1 MADNEVQID
10 SLSVAI
16 EHSAGTA
23 SKDLSSLASGLRKLQ
38 KSVAGLNLNNAI
50 IQFGSLSTAIGGIG
64 NNADKITA
72 LASSLLDLKSVGKVS
87 AAVPKSLSNQITAL
101 DTALSGVTESDVKRI
116 SSLASALTQLSGAK
130 MPQISASIG
139 HQLQSIGDAA
149 KNLQGV
155 NLARF
160 KDLATALQ
168 PLSAL
173 TPAHLTSFINQLG
186 KFTQLSKDLEAV
198 DMDKFAATIE
208 RLTAAMAPLATEMDK
223 IARGFSAFPQ
233 RIQTFIKNNEA
244 STKSVK
250 KAEPTW
256 QKFFETISKGSKK
269 SSSGLTNFAKQL
281 FSIATIKKVWLK
293 ATDSLESANEYI
305 EALNLFYVSMG
316 SYAEKAQDYAN
327 LVGDSYGVDP
337 AEFMKMQATFMD
349 VSKSFGTASGTAYTM
364 SKALTQLTYDISSLY
379 NLKVDESLN
388 KVRSALVGEIEP
400 IRALGKDL
408 SVANLKLLATE
419 LGVTANVDA
428 MNQSEKAMLR
438 TISLLR
444 QSTSAMGDMAR
455 TLEQPA
461 NQFRILKAQLTLL
474 GRAIGD
480 LFLPLVQKTLPY
492 MIAFVKVGQ
501 RIVSAFAALAGF
513 ELPKFDY
520 VDSVIKG
527 NEGVADS
534 ADDAAK
540 SMKKLYQLSF
550 DELNIL
556 GSQNTGASGSGTSAA
571 DLAKLEAELN
581 RLAKIEDDM
590 FSKNLGE
597 TTDKI
602 AAQIEDWITKGKGV
616 EEWAAGVWEDFKG
629 IKDAAAAVADS
640 LGLWKIPAAIADLA
654 KSLGLDVGA
663 VDFNF
668 GTSTQGKVTGG
679 DTLKKLLGSGL
690 GLALGI
696 GALAVTASSGGVG
709 GLLAKGLGLALGIGA
724 INMLFDGISI
734 SGDTSPTN
742 LLLSRFQKALGL
754 SLAGS
759 SLSLLAGKGLSFSLG
774 LGLGIGAIA
783 LWYMAD
789 QGVKSGEDP
798 ILMGEL
804 QKGIA
809 ALMGGVSIST
819 LIGGAEGLKAYGIP
833 LGVALAGLSMLA
845 GANTRLQDA
854 DASWSDKFR
863 DLLVGTIGGGLLGAG
878 VGGAVAQFLGVGAV
892 GGAGIGFLFAIPI
905 GISLLF
911 GGKFDFKWSGGFKPQ
926 GYKQNGLDALDVAKK
941 QIEANKKAAEALN
954 QTNALKQTQQDSL
967 NDLAQLADQLQKSSL
982 DSLTA
987 MSQNITVGSDTAIAN
1002 LRKIGNEV
1010 NKVAESDI
1018 YKPIYDKTDKLGTDL
1033 NTKGKSAG
1041 ANVAKGFVAGVDYNA
1056 DYVAKG
1062 MIGMANKAMVQFT
1075 DSLGIHS
1082 PSTVFEGYGINV
1094 DIGFANGVTLGLP
1107 NVKDAFGNVWTSI
1120 RVDFSAFA
1128 SSLLASARTFIRR
1141 LNQVLSS
1148 ASFSSGGAAQS
1159 LIGKTPKMIPAFAT
1173 GGFPE
1178 DGMFYANSG
1187 ELVGRFSNGRTA
1199 VANNAQIIEGIENAV
1214 YRAMTA
1220 AQRGSGRGGKIELVL
1235 DKQVVGR
1242 VFGDAIDSEKRRSG
1256 ANTKIT
1262 FTNGGRGNG

>member
-87 AAVPKSLSNQITAL
+87 AAVPKALSNQITAL
-101 DTALSGVTESDVKRI
+101 DAALSGVTESDVKRI
-116 SSLASALTQLSGAK
+116 SSLASALTQLSSAK

-139 HQLQSIGDAA
+139 HQLKSIGDAA

-198 DMDKFAATIE
+198 DMDKFASTIE

-337 AEFMKMQATFMD
+337 GEFMRMQAIFMD
-349 VSKSFGTASGTAYTM
+349 ISKSFGAASGTAYTM

-379 NLKVDESLN
+379 NLKIDEALN
-388 KVRSALVGEIEP
+388 KTRSALVGEIEP

-419 LGVTANVDA
+419 LGITANVDA

-474 GRAIGD
+474 SRAIGD
-480 LFLPLVQKTLPY
+480 LFLPLVQKVLPY

-520 VDSVIKG
+520 ADSVIKG

-556 GSQNTGASGSGTSAA
+556 GSQKTGSSGSGASAA
-571 DLAKLEAELN
+571 DIAKLEAELN
-581 RLAKIEDDM
+581 RLAKLEDDM

-602 AAQIEDWITKGKGV
+602 AEQIENWLTKGEGIQS
-616 EEWAAGVWEDFKG
+616 WAKDIWDYFSK
-629 IKDAAAAVADS
+629 IKDAAKEIADK
-640 LGLWKIPAAIADLA
+640 LGLWKIPQKIWDFFKFAVFKITGIDLDFGASRLRNMSGKDTLMGAVSGGIAAL
-654 KSLGLDVGA
+654 LGL
-663 VDFNF
+663 
-668 GTSTQGKVTGG
+668 
-679 DTLKKLLGSGL
+679 
-690 GLALGI
+690 
-696 GALAVTASSGGVG
+696 
-709 GLLAKGLGLALGIGA
+709 
-724 INMLFDGISI
+724 
-734 SGDTSPTN
+734 
-742 LLLSRFQKALGL
+742 KALGL
-754 SLAGS
+754 LSLSSGNGFLGSVPMLLLSIAALSITTAAIGSTPNVTGAQTLLGAAKTGIVALLGGATISRFFLGAEGFQVFGLPLTLGISGLTMSAVGIFELGNDTGADDLAG
-759 SLSLLAGKGLSFSLG
+759 AIK
-774 LGLGIGAIA
+774 LGIGSLLNTAA
-783 LWYMAD
+783 ATLA
-789 QGVKSGEDP
+789 GVKVAKMVGA
-798 ILMGEL
+798 G
-804 QKGIA
+804 A
-809 ALMGGVSIST
+809 AAGT
-819 LIGGAEGLKAYGIP
+819 
-833 LGVALAGLSMLA
+833 AGLFA
-845 GANTRLQDA
+845 GALSIIIGA
-854 DASWSDKFR
+854 
-863 DLLVGTIGGGLLGAG
+863 TIGAVVFPDECRKAFETVSEALGHSIKN
-878 VGGAVAQFLGVGAV
+878 VTNSLKDTIDKAVDLG
-892 GGAGIGFLFAIPI
+892 
-905 GISLLF
+905 S
-911 GGKFDFKWSGGFKPQ
+911 FDFKAQFGIDENTFKVISTFGDPKLAAQ
-926 GYKQNGLDALDVAKK
+926 LNEIPSVAKQNVKTTSTELD
-941 QIEANKKAAEALN
+941 NLN
-954 QTNALKQTQQDSL
+954 RQFY
-967 NDLAQLADQLQKSSL
+967 SS
-982 DSLTA
+982 ST
-987 MSQNITVGSDTAIAN
+987 IAN
-1002 LRKIGNEV
+1002 QNSQSIV
-1010 NKVAESDI
+1010 NNTTETIKNGINDVTKTGI
-1018 YKPIYDKTDKLGTDL
+1018 YKPLYGMMDKVGNELGQM
-1033 NTKGKSAG
+1033 GKSAG
-1041 ANVAKGFVAGVDYNA
+1041 ENVAKGFVAGVDYNA

-1128 SSLLASARTFIRR
+1128 NSLLASARTFIRQ
-1141 LNQVLSS
+1141 LNQVLAS

-1159 LIGKTPKMIPAFAT
+1159 LIGKTPRMVPAFAT

-1262 FTNGGRGNG
+1262 FTNGGTR

>member
-87 AAVPKSLSNQITAL
+87 AAVPKALSNQITAL
-101 DTALSGVTESDVKRI
+101 DAALSGVTESDVKRI
-116 SSLASALTQLSGAK
+116 SSLASALTQLSSAK

-139 HQLQSIGDAA
+139 HQLKSIGDAA

-198 DMDKFAATIE
+198 DMDKFASTIE

-419 LGVTANVDA
+419 LGITANVDA

-444 QSTSAMGDMAR
+444 QSNSAMGDMAR

-520 VDSVIKG
+520 ADSVIKG

-602 AAQIEDWITKGKGV
+602 AAQIEDWITKGEGIQS
-616 EEWAAGVWEDFKG
+616 WAKDIWDYFSK
-629 IKDAAAAVADS
+629 IKDAAKEIADK
-640 LGLWKIPAAIADLA
+640 LGLWKIPQKIWDFFKFAVFKITGIDL
-654 KSLGLDVGA
+654 D
-663 VDFNF
+663 F
-668 GTSTQGKVTGG
+668 GTSQLRSTSGKDALMGAVSGG
-679 DTLKKLLGSGL
+679 IAALLGL
-690 GLALGI
+690 
-696 GALAVTASSGGVG
+696 
-709 GLLAKGLGLALGIGA
+709 
-724 INMLFDGISI
+724 
-734 SGDTSPTN
+734 
-742 LLLSRFQKALGL
+742 KALGL
-754 SLAGS
+754 LSLSSGNGFLGNVPMLLLSIAALSITTAAIGSTPNVTGAQTLLGAAKTGIVALLGGATISRFFLGAEGFQVFGLPLTLGISGLTMSAVGIFELGNDTGADDLAG
-759 SLSLLAGKGLSFSLG
+759 AIK
-774 LGLGIGAIA
+774 LGIGSLLNTAA
-783 LWYMAD
+783 ATLA
-789 QGVKSGEDP
+789 GVKVAKMVGA
-798 ILMGEL
+798 G
-804 QKGIA
+804 A
-809 ALMGGVSIST
+809 AAGT
-819 LIGGAEGLKAYGIP
+819 
-833 LGVALAGLSMLA
+833 AGLFA
-845 GANTRLQDA
+845 GALSIIIGA
-854 DASWSDKFR
+854 
-863 DLLVGTIGGGLLGAG
+863 TIGAVVFPDECRKAFETVSEALGHSIKN
-878 VGGAVAQFLGVGAV
+878 VTNSLKDTIDKAVDLG
-892 GGAGIGFLFAIPI
+892 
-905 GISLLF
+905 S
-911 GGKFDFKWSGGFKPQ
+911 FDFKAQFGIDENTFKVISTFGDPKLAAQ
-926 GYKQNGLDALDVAKK
+926 LNEITSVAKQNVKTTSTELD
-941 QIEANKKAAEALN
+941 NLN
-954 QTNALKQTQQDSL
+954 RQFY
-967 NDLAQLADQLQKSSL
+967 SS
-982 DSLTA
+982 ST
-987 MSQNITVGSDTAIAN
+987 IAN
-1002 LRKIGNEV
+1002 QNSQSIV
-1010 NKVAESDI
+1010 NNTTETIKNGINDVTKTGI
-1018 YKPIYDKTDKLGTDL
+1018 YKPLYGMMDKVGNELGQ
-1033 NTKGKSAG
+1033 KGKSAG
-1041 ANVAKGFVAGVDYNA
+1041 ENVAKGFVAGVDYNA

-1128 SSLLASARTFIRR
+1128 NSLLASARTFIRQ
-1141 LNQVLSS
+1141 LNQVLAS

-1159 LIGKTPKMIPAFAT
+1159 LIGKTPRMVPAFAT

-1262 FTNGGRGNG
+1262 FTNGGTR

>member
-87 AAVPKSLSNQITAL
+87 AAVPKALSNQITAL
-101 DTALSGVTESDVKRI
+101 DAALSGVTESDVKRI
-116 SSLASALTQLSGAK
+116 SSLASALTQLSSAK

-139 HQLQSIGDAA
+139 HQLKSIGDAA

-198 DMDKFAATIE
+198 DMDKFASTIE

-419 LGVTANVDA
+419 LGITANVDA

-444 QSTSAMGDMAR
+444 QSNSAMGDMAR

-520 VDSVIKG
+520 ADSVIKG

-602 AAQIEDWITKGKGV
+602 AAQIEDWITKGEGIQS
-616 EEWAAGVWEDFKG
+616 WAKDIWDYFSK
-629 IKDAAAAVADS
+629 IKDAAKEIADK
-640 LGLWKIPAAIADLA
+640 LGLWKIPQKIWDFF
-654 KSLGLDVGA
+654 KFA
-663 VDFNF
+663 VFKITGIDIDF
-668 GTSTQGKVTGG
+668 GTSQLRSTSGKDALMGAVSGG
-679 DTLKKLLGSGL
+679 IAALLGL
-690 GLALGI
+690 
-696 GALAVTASSGGVG
+696 
-709 GLLAKGLGLALGIGA
+709 
-724 INMLFDGISI
+724 
-734 SGDTSPTN
+734 
-742 LLLSRFQKALGL
+742 KALGL
-754 SLAGS
+754 LSLSSGNGFLGSVPMLLLSIAALSITTAAIGSTPNVTGAQTLLGAAKTGIVALLGGATISRFFLGAEGFQVFGLPLTLGISGLTMSAVGIFELGNDTGADDLAG
-759 SLSLLAGKGLSFSLG
+759 AIK
-774 LGLGIGAIA
+774 LGIGSLLNTAA
-783 LWYMAD
+783 ATLA
-789 QGVKSGEDP
+789 GVKVAKMVGA
-798 ILMGEL
+798 G
-804 QKGIA
+804 A
-809 ALMGGVSIST
+809 AAGT
-819 LIGGAEGLKAYGIP
+819 
-833 LGVALAGLSMLA
+833 AGLFA
-845 GANTRLQDA
+845 GALSIIIGA
-854 DASWSDKFR
+854 
-863 DLLVGTIGGGLLGAG
+863 TIGAVVFPDECRKAFETVSEALGHSIKN
-878 VGGAVAQFLGVGAV
+878 VTNSLKDTIDKAVDLG
-892 GGAGIGFLFAIPI
+892 
-905 GISLLF
+905 S
-911 GGKFDFKWSGGFKPQ
+911 FDFKAQFGIDENTFKVISTFGDPKLAAQ
-926 GYKQNGLDALDVAKK
+926 LNEITSVAKQNVKTTSTELD
-941 QIEANKKAAEALN
+941 NLN
-954 QTNALKQTQQDSL
+954 RQFY
-967 NDLAQLADQLQKSSL
+967 SS
-982 DSLTA
+982 ST
-987 MSQNITVGSDTAIAN
+987 IAN
-1002 LRKIGNEV
+1002 QNSQSIV
-1010 NKVAESDI
+1010 NNTTETIKNGINDVTKTGI
-1018 YKPIYDKTDKLGTDL
+1018 YKPLYGMMDKVGNELGQ
-1033 NTKGKSAG
+1033 KGKSAG
-1041 ANVAKGFVAGVDYNA
+1041 ENVAKGFVAGVDYNA

-1128 SSLLASARTFIRR
+1128 NSLLASARTFIRQ
-1141 LNQVLSS
+1141 LNQVLAS

-1159 LIGKTPKMIPAFAT
+1159 LIGKTPRMVPAFAT

-1262 FTNGGRGNG
+1262 FTNGGTR

>member
-419 LGVTANVDA
+419 LGITANVDA

-444 QSTSAMGDMAR
+444 QSNSAMGDMAR

-520 VDSVIKG
+520 ADSVIKG

-926 GYKQNGLDALDVAKK
+926 GYKQNGLNALDVAKK

-1128 SSLLASARTFIRR
+1128 NSLLASARTFIRQ

-1159 LIGKTPKMIPAFAT
+1159 LIGKTPRMVPAFAT

-1242 VFGDAIDSEKRRSG
+1242 AFGDAIDSEKRRSG

-1262 FTNGGRGNG
+1262 FTNGGTR

>member
-16 EHSAGTA
+16 EHSASTA
-23 SKDLSSLASGLRKLQ
+23 SKDLSSLASGLKKLQ

-155 NLARF
+155 NFARF

-173 TPAHLTSFINQLG
+173 TPAHLTSFINQLS

-198 DMDKFAATIE
+198 DMDKFTATIE

-316 SYAEKAQDYAN
+316 SYADKAQDYAN

-349 VSKSFGTASGTAYTM
+349 VSKSFGAASGTAYTM

-419 LGVTANVDA
+419 LGITANVDA

-444 QSTSAMGDMAR
+444 QSNSAMGDMAR

-492 MIAFVKVGQ
+492 MIALVKVGQ

-520 VDSVIKG
+520 ADSVIKD

-556 GSQNTGASGSGTSAA
+556 GSQNSGASGTGMSAA

-597 TTDKI
+597 ATDKI
-602 AAQIEDWITKGKGV
+602 AEQIEEWLTNGKGV
-616 EEWAAGVWEDFKG
+616 EEWAKNVWEYFSG
-629 IKDAAAAVADS
+629 ISEGASEIAAALLKWQVPQKIWDFFKTAV
-640 LGLWKIPAAIADLA
+640 
-654 KSLGLDVGA
+654 
-663 VDFNF
+663 F
-668 GTSTQGKVTGG
+668 KVTGIDLDFG
-679 DTLKKLLGSGL
+679 GTALGTTSGKADLWKVLGVGIGTLLGLKAISLFSRANGFGGSIPNLLLSIAALSIAAETIGGSPSVTGGQTLLGVAKTGITALLGGAAISLFTLGPKGFKAGGLPLTL
-690 GLALGI
+690 GLAGLTMSATGIFELGNDTGADDLAGAIKLGI
-696 GALAVTASSGGVG
+696 GALLTTA
-709 GLLAKGLGLALGIGA
+709 AA
-724 INMLFDGISI
+724 
-734 SGDTSPTN
+734 
-742 LLLSRFQKALGL
+742 
-754 SLAGS
+754 SLT
-759 SLSLLAGKGLSFSLG
+759 
-774 LGLGIGAIA
+774 
-783 LWYMAD
+783 
-789 QGVKSGEDP
+789 GVK
-798 ILMGEL
+798 
-804 QKGIA
+804 
-809 ALMGGVSIST
+809 
-819 LIGGAEGLKAYGIP
+819 
-833 LGVALAGLSMLA
+833 VATG
-845 GANTRLQDA
+845 
-854 DASWSDKFR
+854 
-863 DLLVGTIGGGLLGAG
+863 LGAG
-878 VGGAVAQFLGVGAV
+878 AATAGTVGLFAGALSIIIGATIGAVVFPDECRKAFEAVSEALGRSIKSVTDSLKDTIDKAV
-892 GGAGIGFLFAIPI
+892 DLG
-905 GISLLF
+905 S
-911 GGKFDFKWSGGFKPQ
+911 FDFKAQFGIDENTFKVISTFGDPKLAAKLNEVTAAA
-926 GYKQNGLDALDVAKK
+926 KQNVQSTSSELDNLNRQFYTSSTIANQSSQSIVNNTTKTIKNGINDVANNDVYKPLYDMMDK
-941 QIEANKKAAEALN
+941 VGDELN
-954 QTNALKQTQQDSL
+954 QK
-967 NDLAQLADQLQKSSL
+967 
-982 DSLTA
+982 
-987 MSQNITVGSDTAIAN
+987 
-1002 LRKIGNEV
+1002 
-1010 NKVAESDI
+1010 
-1018 YKPIYDKTDKLGTDL
+1018 GT
-1033 NTKGKSAG
+1033 SAG
-1041 ANVAKGFVAGVDYNA
+1041 KNVAKGF
-1056 DYVAKG
+1056 
-1062 MIGMANKAMVQFT
+1062 ANGTSEGSQDAAKAMQELSRMTMQLFT
-1075 DSLGIHS
+1075 EDLGIHS

-1094 DIGFANGVTLGLP
+1094 DSGFANGVTLGLP

-1120 RVDFSAFA
+1120 RIDFSSFA
-1128 SSLLASARTFIRR
+1128 NGMLASARAFVNQ
-1141 LNQVLSS
+1141 LNQTLSS
-1148 ASFSSGGAAQS
+1148 VSFNGGNAAKS
-1159 LIGKTPKMIPAFAT
+1159 IIGKTPKMVPAFAT

-1242 VFGDAIDSEKRRSG
+1242 AFGDAIDSEKRRSG

-1262 FTNGGRGNG
+1262 FTNGGTR

>member
-23 SKDLSSLASGLRKLQ
+23 SKDLSSLASGLKKLQ
-38 KSVAGLNLNNAI
+38 KSVSSLNMWDAVR
-50 IQFGSLSTAIGGIG
+50 QFDALGAAAGSLTYF
-64 NNADKITA
+64 
-72 LASSLLDLKSVGKVS
+72 
-87 AAVPKSLSNQITAL
+87 SNAL
-101 DTALSGVTESDVKRI
+101 DTLQGKKI
-116 SSLASALTQLSGAK
+116 SS
-130 MPQISASIG
+130 SIG
-139 HQLQSIGDAA
+139 RQLKEIGDAA
-149 KNLQGV
+149 NSLST
-155 NLARF
+155 L
-160 KDLATALQ
+160 DTAALDKVKALGESLK
-168 PLSAL
+168 PLGELGRAQ
-173 TPAHLTSFINQLG
+173 LTSFINQLA
-186 KFTQLSKDLEAV
+186 KLPELSASLDAV
-198 DMDKFAATIE
+198 DMEHFAATVE

-316 SYAEKAQDYAN
+316 DNELAKKARDYAN

-419 LGVTANVDA
+419 LGITANVDA

-444 QSTSAMGDMAR
+444 QSNSAMGDMAR

-474 GRAIGD
+474 GRAVGD

-492 MIAFVKVGQ
+492 MIALVKVGQ

-520 VDSVIKG
+520 ADSVIKG

-556 GSQNTGASGSGTSAA
+556 GSKNTGASGSGTSAA
-571 DLAKLEAELN
+571 DIAKLEAELN
-581 RLAKIEDDM
+581 RLAEKENEL

-602 AAQIEDWITKGKGV
+602 AAQIENWITKGQGV

-654 KSLGLDVGA
+654 KSLGLDIGS

-668 GTSTQGKVTGG
+668 GTSQQGKVTGG

-724 INMLFDGISI
+724 INMLFDGISV

-759 SLSLLAGKGLSFSLG
+759 SLSLLTGKGLSFSLG

-845 GANTRLQDA
+845 GANVRLQDA

-926 GYKQNGLDALDVAKK
+926 GYKDLGLDALDTAKA
-941 QIEANKKAAEALN
+941 QIEANKKAAEALSR
-954 QTNALKQTQQDSL
+954 TNELKQTQQESL

-982 DSLTA
+982 DSLSK
-987 MSQNITVGSDTAIAN
+987 MSESITVGSDTAITN
-1002 LRKIGNEV
+1002 LRKIGSEV

-1018 YKPIYDKTDKLGTDL
+1018 YKPILDKTDKMGTDL
-1033 NTKGKSAG
+1033 NAKGKSAG
-1041 ANVAKGFVAGVDYNA
+1041 ENVAKGFVAGVDYNA

-1062 MIGMANKAMVQFT
+1062 MTGMANKAMVQFT

-1107 NVKDAFGNVWTSI
+1107 NVTDAFGNVWTSI
-1120 RVDFSAFA
+1120 RIDFSSFA
-1128 SSLLASARTFIRR
+1128 NSMLASARTFVNQ
-1141 LNQVLSS
+1141 LNQTLSS
-1148 ASFSSGGAAQS
+1148 VSFNGGNAAKS
-1159 LIGKTPKMIPAFAT
+1159 IIGKTPKMVPAFAT

-1199 VANNAQIIEGIENAV
+1199 VANNAQIVEGIENAV

-1220 AQRGSGRGGKIELVL
+1220 AQRGSGRGGKIELIL

-1242 VFGDAIDSEKRRSG
+1242 AFGDAIDSEKRRSG

-1262 FTNGGRGNG
+1262 FTNGGTR

>member
-116 SSLASALTQLSGAK
+116 SSLASALTQFSGAK

-419 LGVTANVDA
+419 LGITANVDA

-444 QSTSAMGDMAR
+444 QSNSAMGDMAR

-474 GRAIGD
+474 ERAIGD

-520 VDSVIKG
+520 ADSVIKG

-1128 SSLLASARTFIRR
+1128 NSLLASARTFIRQ
-1141 LNQVLSS
+1141 LNQVLAS

-1159 LIGKTPKMIPAFAT
+1159 LIGKTPRMVPAFAT

-1242 VFGDAIDSEKRRSG
+1242 AFGDAIDSEKRRSG

-1262 FTNGGRGNG
+1262 FTNGGTR

>member
-87 AAVPKSLSNQITAL
+87 AAVPKALSNQITAL
-101 DTALSGVTESDVKRI
+101 DAALSGVTESDVKRI
-116 SSLASALTQLSGAK
+116 SSLASALTQLSSAK

-139 HQLQSIGDAA
+139 HQLKSIGDAA

-198 DMDKFAATIE
+198 DMDKFASTIE

-337 AEFMKMQATFMD
+337 GEFMKMQATFMD

-419 LGVTANVDA
+419 LGITANVDA

-444 QSTSAMGDMAR
+444 QSNSAMGDMAR

-520 VDSVIKG
+520 ADSVIKG

-602 AAQIEDWITKGKGV
+602 AAQIENWLTKGEGIQS
-616 EEWAAGVWEDFKG
+616 WAKDIWDYFSK
-629 IKDAAAAVADS
+629 IKDAAKEIADK
-640 LGLWKIPAAIADLA
+640 LGLWEIPQKIWDFFKFAVFKITGIDL
-654 KSLGLDVGA
+654 D
-663 VDFNF
+663 F
-668 GTSTQGKVTGG
+668 GTSQLRSTSGKDALMGAVSGG
-679 DTLKKLLGSGL
+679 IAALLGL
-690 GLALGI
+690 
-696 GALAVTASSGGVG
+696 
-709 GLLAKGLGLALGIGA
+709 
-724 INMLFDGISI
+724 
-734 SGDTSPTN
+734 
-742 LLLSRFQKALGL
+742 KALGL
-754 SLAGS
+754 LSLSSGDGFLGSVPMLLLSISALSITTAAIGSTPNVTGAQTLLGAAKTGIVALLGGATISRFFLGAEGFQVFGLPLTLGISGLTMSAVGIFELGNDTGADDLAG
-759 SLSLLAGKGLSFSLG
+759 AIK
-774 LGLGIGAIA
+774 LGIGSLLNTAA
-783 LWYMAD
+783 ATLA
-789 QGVKSGEDP
+789 GVKVAKMVGA
-798 ILMGEL
+798 G
-804 QKGIA
+804 A
-809 ALMGGVSIST
+809 AAGT
-819 LIGGAEGLKAYGIP
+819 
-833 LGVALAGLSMLA
+833 AGLFA
-845 GANTRLQDA
+845 GALSIIIGA
-854 DASWSDKFR
+854 
-863 DLLVGTIGGGLLGAG
+863 TIGAVVFPDECRKAFETVSEALGHSIKN
-878 VGGAVAQFLGVGAV
+878 VTNSLKDTIDKAVDLG
-892 GGAGIGFLFAIPI
+892 
-905 GISLLF
+905 S
-911 GGKFDFKWSGGFKPQ
+911 FDFKAQFGIDENTFKVISTFGDPKLAAQ
-926 GYKQNGLDALDVAKK
+926 LNEITSVAKQNVKTTSTELD
-941 QIEANKKAAEALN
+941 NLN
-954 QTNALKQTQQDSL
+954 RQFY
-967 NDLAQLADQLQKSSL
+967 SS
-982 DSLTA
+982 ST
-987 MSQNITVGSDTAIAN
+987 IAN
-1002 LRKIGNEV
+1002 QNSQSIV
-1010 NKVAESDI
+1010 NNTTETIKNGINDVTKTGI
-1018 YKPIYDKTDKLGTDL
+1018 YKPLYGMMDKVGNELGQ
-1033 NTKGKSAG
+1033 KGKSAG
-1041 ANVAKGFVAGVDYNA
+1041 ENVAKGFVAGVDYNA

-1128 SSLLASARTFIRR
+1128 NSLLASARTFIRQ
-1141 LNQVLSS
+1141 LNQVLAS

-1159 LIGKTPKMIPAFAT
+1159 LIGKTPRMVPAFAT

-1262 FTNGGRGNG
+1262 FTNGGTR

>member
-87 AAVPKSLSNQITAL
+87 AAVPKALSNQITAL
-101 DTALSGVTESDVKRI
+101 DAALSGVTESDVKRI
-116 SSLASALTQLSGAK
+116 SSLASALTQLSSAK

-139 HQLQSIGDAA
+139 HQLKSIGDAA

-198 DMDKFAATIE
+198 DMDKFASTIE

-419 LGVTANVDA
+419 LGITANVDA

-444 QSTSAMGDMAR
+444 QSNSAMGDMAR

-520 VDSVIKG
+520 ADSVIKG

-581 RLAKIEDDM
+581 RLAKLEDDM

-602 AAQIEDWITKGKGV
+602 AEQIENWLTKGEGIQS
-616 EEWAAGVWEDFKG
+616 WAKDIWDYFSK
-629 IKDAAAAVADS
+629 IKDAAKEIADK
-640 LGLWKIPAAIADLA
+640 LGLWKIPQKIWDFFKFAVFKITGIDLDFGA
-654 KSLGLDVGA
+654 SQLRSTSGKDTLMGA
-663 VDFNF
+663 V
-668 GTSTQGKVTGG
+668 
-679 DTLKKLLGSGL
+679 SG
-690 GLALGI
+690 
-696 GALAVTASSGGVG
+696 
-709 GLLAKGLGLALGIGA
+709 
-724 INMLFDGISI
+724 
-734 SGDTSPTN
+734 
-742 LLLSRFQKALGL
+742 
-754 SLAGS
+754 
-759 SLSLLAGKGLSFSLG
+759 
-774 LGLGIGAIA
+774 
-783 LWYMAD
+783 
-789 QGVKSGEDP
+789 
-798 ILMGEL
+798 
-804 QKGIA
+804 GIA
-809 ALMGGVSIST
+809 ALLGLKALSLLSLSSGDGFLGSVPMLLLSIAALSITTAAIGSTPNVTGAQTLLGAAKTGIVALLGGATISRFF
-819 LIGGAEGLKAYGIP
+819 LGAEGFQVFGLPLTLGISGLTMSAVGIFE
-833 LGVALAGLSMLA
+833 LGNDTGADDLA
-845 GANTRLQDA
+845 GAIKLGIGSLLNTAAATLA
-854 DASWSDKFR
+854 GVKVAKM
-863 DLLVGTIGGGLLGAG
+863 VGAGAAAGTAGLFAGALSIIIGATIGAVVFPDECRKAFETVSEALGHSIKN
-878 VGGAVAQFLGVGAV
+878 VTNSLKDTIDKAVDLG
-892 GGAGIGFLFAIPI
+892 
-905 GISLLF
+905 S
-911 GGKFDFKWSGGFKPQ
+911 FDFKAQFGIDENTFKVISTFGDPKLAAQ
-926 GYKQNGLDALDVAKK
+926 LNEITSVAKQNVKTTSTELD
-941 QIEANKKAAEALN
+941 NLN
-954 QTNALKQTQQDSL
+954 RQFY
-967 NDLAQLADQLQKSSL
+967 SS
-982 DSLTA
+982 ST
-987 MSQNITVGSDTAIAN
+987 IAN
-1002 LRKIGNEV
+1002 QNSQSIV
-1010 NKVAESDI
+1010 NNTTETIKNGINDVTKTGI
-1018 YKPIYDKTDKLGTDL
+1018 YKPLYGMMDKVGNELGQ
-1033 NTKGKSAG
+1033 KGKSAG
-1041 ANVAKGFVAGVDYNA
+1041 ENVAKGFVAGVDYNA

-1128 SSLLASARTFIRR
+1128 NSLLASARTFIRQ
-1141 LNQVLSS
+1141 LNQVLAS

-1159 LIGKTPKMIPAFAT
+1159 LIGKTPRMVPAFAT

-1262 FTNGGRGNG
+1262 FTNGGTR

>member
-38 KSVAGLNLNNAI
+38 KSVSSLNMWDAVR
-50 IQFGSLSTAIGGIG
+50 QFDALGVAAGSLTYF
-64 NNADKITA
+64 
-72 LASSLLDLKSVGKVS
+72 
-87 AAVPKSLSNQITAL
+87 SNAL
-101 DTALSGVTESDVKRI
+101 DTLQGKKI
-116 SSLASALTQLSGAK
+116 SS
-130 MPQISASIG
+130 SIG
-139 HQLQSIGDAA
+139 RQLKEIGDAA
-149 KNLQGV
+149 NSLST
-155 NLARF
+155 L
-160 KDLATALQ
+160 DTAALDKVKALGESLK
-168 PLSAL
+168 PLGELGRAQ
-173 TPAHLTSFINQLG
+173 LTSFINQLA
-186 KFTQLSKDLEAV
+186 KLPALSASLDAV
-198 DMDKFAATIE
+198 DMEHFAATVE

-244 STKSVK
+244 STSSVK
-250 KAEPTW
+250 KSKKEMGGW
-256 QKFFETISKGSKK
+256 QETLGKILGQLEKIEKKPSIFKKLLSVAALSKMRTGLDKTIS
-269 SSSGLTNFAKQL
+269 
-281 FSIATIKKVWLK
+281 
-293 ATDSLESANEYI
+293 SANEYI

-316 SYAEKAQDYAN
+316 SYADKAQDYAN

-419 LGVTANVDA
+419 LGITANVDA

-444 QSTSAMGDMAR
+444 QSNSAMGDMAR

-520 VDSVIKG
+520 ADSVIKG

-556 GSQNTGASGSGTSAA
+556 GSKNSSSSGTGMSAA

-581 RLAKIEDDM
+581 RLAKLEDDM

-602 AAQIEDWITKGKGV
+602 AAQIEEWITKGKGV

-668 GTSTQGKVTGG
+668 GSSTQGKVTGG
-679 DTLKKLLGSGL
+679 DTLKNLLGSGL
-690 GLALGI
+690 GAALGI
-696 GALAVTASSGGVG
+696 GALAIAATGVGG
-709 GLLAKGLGLALGIGA
+709 GLLAKGLGIALGIGA
-724 INMLFDGISI
+724 IDMLYDNVTSGKNDTSTGNGLLKTVTNALSLGLLGASLSLLGGKGLRYSVAVAFGISSALLLFDGIA
-734 SGDTSPTN
+734 GLVDTDPGN
-742 LLLSRFQKALGL
+742 D
-754 SLAGS
+754 LAS
-759 SLSLLAGKGLSFSLG
+759 TVK
-774 LGLGIGAIA
+774 LGIGAA
-783 LWYMAD
+783 L
-789 QGVKSGEDP
+789 
-798 ILMGEL
+798 
-804 QKGIA
+804 
-809 ALMGGVSIST
+809 GGVT
-819 LIGGAEGLKAYGIP
+819 L
-833 LGVALAGLSMLA
+833 
-845 GANTRLQDA
+845 T
-854 DASWSDKFR
+854 
-863 DLLVGTIGGGLLGAG
+863 
-878 VGGAVAQFLGVGAV
+878 AV
-892 GGAGIGFLFAIPI
+892 GGAARLKYTLPLALGFVSVSMLFAGAQALADGNELLGIVALGVGEAFAAVTGGVIATLVGAPFSTGAGLALLFTIPI
-905 GISLLF
+905 AIGLAIKHIGLENKIQETAPKLDSALKESAENFKNGKYDPNNIFGIAGNWLETLPKAAKGALDGVKNVVRGAAEKFKQDLKDMDNHTLGLNVTEGISE
-911 GGKFDFKWSGGFKPQ
+911 GIESGVP
-926 GYKQNGLDALDVAKK
+926 
-941 QIEANKKAAEALN
+941 E
-954 QTNALKQTQQDSL
+954 LKS
-967 NDLAQLADQLQKSSL
+967 
-982 DSLTA
+982 A
-987 MSQNITVGSDTAIAN
+987 MS
-1002 LRKIGNEV
+1002 
-1010 NKVAESDI
+1010 
-1018 YKPIYDKTDKLGTDL
+1018 
-1033 NTKGKSAG
+1033 
-1041 ANVAKGFVAGVDYNA
+1041 
-1056 DYVAKG
+1056 
-1062 MIGMANKAMVQFT
+1062 KASKATMVQFT
-1075 DSLGIHS
+1075 DDLGIHS
-1082 PSTVFEGYGINV
+1082 PSTVFKEYGQYV
-1094 DIGFANGVTLGLP
+1094 DLGFAEGVTLGLP
-1107 NVKDAFGNVWTSI
+1107 NVTDAFGNVWTSI
-1120 RVDFSAFA
+1120 RVDFSSFA
-1128 SSLLASARTFIRR
+1128 NGMLASARAFVNQ
-1141 LNQVLSS
+1141 LNQTLSS
-1148 ASFSSGGAAQS
+1148 VSFNGGNAAKS
-1159 LIGKTPKMIPAFAT
+1159 IIGKTPRMVPAFAT

-1199 VANNAQIIEGIENAV
+1199 VANNAQIVEGIENAV

-1220 AQRGSGRGGKIELVL
+1220 AQRGAGRGGKIELIL

-1242 VFGDAIDSEKRRSG
+1242 AFGDAIDSEKRRSG

-1262 FTNGGRGNG
+1262 FTNGGTR

>member
-337 AEFMKMQATFMD
+337 GEFMRMQAIFMD
-349 VSKSFGTASGTAYTM
+349 ISKSFGAASGTAYTM

-379 NLKVDESLN
+379 NLKIDEALN
-388 KVRSALVGEIEP
+388 KTRSALVGEIEP

-419 LGVTANVDA
+419 LGITANVDA

-444 QSTSAMGDMAR
+444 QSKSAMGDMAR

-474 GRAIGD
+474 SRAIGD
-480 LFLPLVQKTLPY
+480 LFLPLVQKVLPY
-492 MIAFVKVGQ
+492 MTAFIKVSQ
-501 RIVSAFAALAGF
+501 RIVMAFAELAGF
-513 ELPKFDY
+513 KLPKFDY
-520 VDSVIKG
+520 ADTIVGG
-527 NEGVADS
+527 NEDIADS
-534 ADDAAK
+534 ADSAAK

-556 GSQNTGASGSGTSAA
+556 GSQNTGSSGSGASAA
-571 DLAKLEAELN
+571 DIAKLEAELN
-581 RLAKIEDDM
+581 RLAKLEDDM

-602 AAQIEDWITKGKGV
+602 AEQIENWLTKGEGIQS
-616 EEWAAGVWEDFKG
+616 WAKDIWDYFSK
-629 IKDAAAAVADS
+629 IKDAAKEIADK
-640 LGLWKIPAAIADLA
+640 LGLWKIPQKIWDFFKFAVFKITGIDLDFGASRLRNMSGKDTLMGAVSGGIAAL
-654 KSLGLDVGA
+654 LGL
-663 VDFNF
+663 
-668 GTSTQGKVTGG
+668 
-679 DTLKKLLGSGL
+679 
-690 GLALGI
+690 
-696 GALAVTASSGGVG
+696 
-709 GLLAKGLGLALGIGA
+709 
-724 INMLFDGISI
+724 
-734 SGDTSPTN
+734 
-742 LLLSRFQKALGL
+742 KALGL
-754 SLAGS
+754 LSLSSGNGFLGSVPMLLLSIAALSITTAAIGSTPNVTGAQTLLGAAKTGIVALLGGATISRFFLGAEGFQVFGLPLTLGISGLTMSAVGIFELGNDTGADDLAG
-759 SLSLLAGKGLSFSLG
+759 AIK
-774 LGLGIGAIA
+774 LGIGSLLNTAA
-783 LWYMAD
+783 ATLA
-789 QGVKSGEDP
+789 GVKVAKMVGA
-798 ILMGEL
+798 G
-804 QKGIA
+804 A
-809 ALMGGVSIST
+809 AAGT
-819 LIGGAEGLKAYGIP
+819 
-833 LGVALAGLSMLA
+833 AGLFA
-845 GANTRLQDA
+845 GALSIIIGA
-854 DASWSDKFR
+854 
-863 DLLVGTIGGGLLGAG
+863 TIGAVVFPDECRKAFETVSEALGHSIKN
-878 VGGAVAQFLGVGAV
+878 VTNSLKDTIDKAVDLG
-892 GGAGIGFLFAIPI
+892 
-905 GISLLF
+905 S
-911 GGKFDFKWSGGFKPQ
+911 FDFKAQFGIDENTFKVISTFGDPKLAAQ
-926 GYKQNGLDALDVAKK
+926 LNEITSVAKQNVKTTSTELD
-941 QIEANKKAAEALN
+941 NLN
-954 QTNALKQTQQDSL
+954 RQFY
-967 NDLAQLADQLQKSSL
+967 SS
-982 DSLTA
+982 ST
-987 MSQNITVGSDTAIAN
+987 IAN
-1002 LRKIGNEV
+1002 QNSQSIV
-1010 NKVAESDI
+1010 NNTTETIKNGINDVTKTGI
-1018 YKPIYDKTDKLGTDL
+1018 YKPLYDMMDKVGNELGQ
-1033 NTKGKSAG
+1033 KGTSAG
-1041 ANVAKGFVAGVDYNA
+1041 ENVAKGFVSGVDYNA

-1062 MIGMANKAMVQFT
+1062 MTGMANKAMVQFT

-1128 SSLLASARTFIRR
+1128 NSLLASARTFIRQ

-1148 ASFSSGGAAQS
+1148 VSFSSGGAAQS
-1159 LIGKTPKMIPAFAT
+1159 LIGKTPRMIPAFAT

-1220 AQRGSGRGGKIELVL
+1220 AQRGTGRGGKIELVL

-1242 VFGDAIDSEKRRSG
+1242 AFGDAIDSEKRRSG

-1262 FTNGGRGNG
+1262 FTNGGTR

>member
-87 AAVPKSLSNQITAL
+87 AAVPKALSNQITAL
-101 DTALSGVTESDVKRI
+101 DAALSGVTESDVKRI
-116 SSLASALTQLSGAK
+116 SSLASALTQLSSAK

-139 HQLQSIGDAA
+139 HQLKSIGDAA

-198 DMDKFAATIE
+198 DMDKFASTIE

-337 AEFMKMQATFMD
+337 GEFMKMQATFMD

-419 LGVTANVDA
+419 LGITANVDA

-444 QSTSAMGDMAR
+444 QSNSAMGDMAR

-520 VDSVIKG
+520 ADSVIKG

-602 AAQIEDWITKGKGV
+602 AAQIENWLTKGEGIQS
-616 EEWAAGVWEDFKG
+616 WAKDIWDYFSK
-629 IKDAAAAVADS
+629 IKDAAKEIADK
-640 LGLWKIPAAIADLA
+640 LGLWEIPQKIWDFFKFAVFKITGIDL
-654 KSLGLDVGA
+654 D
-663 VDFNF
+663 F
-668 GTSTQGKVTGG
+668 GTSQLRSTSGKDALMGAVSGG
-679 DTLKKLLGSGL
+679 IAALLGL
-690 GLALGI
+690 
-696 GALAVTASSGGVG
+696 
-709 GLLAKGLGLALGIGA
+709 
-724 INMLFDGISI
+724 
-734 SGDTSPTN
+734 
-742 LLLSRFQKALGL
+742 KALGL
-754 SLAGS
+754 LSLSSGDGFLGSVPMLLLSISALSITTAAIGSTPNVTGAQTLLGAAKTGIVALLGGATISRFFLGAEGFQVFGLPLTLGISGLTMSAVGIFELGNDTGADDLAG
-759 SLSLLAGKGLSFSLG
+759 AIK
-774 LGLGIGAIA
+774 LGIGSLLNTAA
-783 LWYMAD
+783 ATLA
-789 QGVKSGEDP
+789 GVKVAKMVGA
-798 ILMGEL
+798 G
-804 QKGIA
+804 A
-809 ALMGGVSIST
+809 AAGT
-819 LIGGAEGLKAYGIP
+819 
-833 LGVALAGLSMLA
+833 AGLFA
-845 GANTRLQDA
+845 GALSIIIGA
-854 DASWSDKFR
+854 
-863 DLLVGTIGGGLLGAG
+863 TIGAVVFPDECRKAFETVSEALGHSIKN
-878 VGGAVAQFLGVGAV
+878 VTNSLKDTIDKAVDLG
-892 GGAGIGFLFAIPI
+892 
-905 GISLLF
+905 S
-911 GGKFDFKWSGGFKPQ
+911 FDFKAQFGIDENTFKVISTFGDPKLAAQ
-926 GYKQNGLDALDVAKK
+926 LNEITSVAKQNVKTTSTELD
-941 QIEANKKAAEALN
+941 NLN
-954 QTNALKQTQQDSL
+954 RQFY
-967 NDLAQLADQLQKSSL
+967 SS
-982 DSLTA
+982 ST
-987 MSQNITVGSDTAIAN
+987 IAN
-1002 LRKIGNEV
+1002 QNSQSIV
-1010 NKVAESDI
+1010 NNTTETIKNGINDVTKTGI
-1018 YKPIYDKTDKLGTDL
+1018 YKPLYGMMDKVGNELGQ
-1033 NTKGKSAG
+1033 KGKSAG
-1041 ANVAKGFVAGVDYNA
+1041 ENVAKGFVAGADYNA

-1128 SSLLASARTFIRR
+1128 NSLLASARTFIRQ
-1141 LNQVLSS
+1141 LNQVLAS

-1159 LIGKTPKMIPAFAT
+1159 LIGKTPRMVPAFAT

-1262 FTNGGRGNG
+1262 FTNGGTR

>member
-16 EHSAGTA
+16 EHSASTA
-23 SKDLSSLASGLRKLQ
+23 SKDLSSLASSLKKLQ
-38 KSVAGLNLNNAI
+38 TSVSALNMWDAVR
-50 IQFGSLSTAIGGIG
+50 QFDALGAAAGSLTYF
-64 NNADKITA
+64 
-72 LASSLLDLKSVGKVS
+72 
-87 AAVPKSLSNQITAL
+87 SNAL
-101 DTALSGVTESDVKRI
+101 DTLQGKKI
-116 SSLASALTQLSGAK
+116 SS
-130 MPQISASIG
+130 SIG
-139 HQLQSIGDAA
+139 RQLKEIGDAA
-149 KNLQGV
+149 NSLST
-155 NLARF
+155 L
-160 KDLATALQ
+160 DTAALDKVKALGESLK
-168 PLSAL
+168 PLGELGRAQ
-173 TPAHLTSFINQLG
+173 LTSFINQLA
-186 KFTQLSKDLEAV
+186 KLPALSASLDAV
-198 DMDKFAATIE
+198 DMEHFAATVE

-316 SYAEKAQDYAN
+316 GYAEKAQQYAEI
-327 LVGDSYGVDP
+327 VGNSYGIDP
-337 AEFMKMQATFMD
+337 GEFMRMQATFMD

-364 SKALTQLTYDISSLY
+364 SKALAQLTYDISSLY
-379 NLKVDESLN
+379 NLKIDEALN
-388 KVRSALVGEIEP
+388 KTRSALVGEIEP

-419 LGVTANVDA
+419 LGITANVDA

-444 QSTSAMGDMAR
+444 QSNSAMGDMAR

-520 VDSVIKG
+520 ADSVIKG

-679 DTLKKLLGSGL
+679 ETLKKLLGSGL

-1062 MIGMANKAMVQFT
+1062 MTGMANKAMVQFT

-1128 SSLLASARTFIRR
+1128 NSLLASARTFIRQ
-1141 LNQVLSS
+1141 LNQVLAS

-1159 LIGKTPKMIPAFAT
+1159 LIGKTPRMVPAFAT

-1262 FTNGGRGNG
+1262 FTNGGTR

>member
-38 KSVAGLNLNNAI
+38 KSVSSLNMWDAVR
-50 IQFGSLSTAIGGIG
+50 QFDALGAAAGSLTYF
-64 NNADKITA
+64 
-72 LASSLLDLKSVGKVS
+72 
-87 AAVPKSLSNQITAL
+87 SNAL
-101 DTALSGVTESDVKRI
+101 DTLQGKKI
-116 SSLASALTQLSGAK
+116 SS
-130 MPQISASIG
+130 SIG
-139 HQLQSIGDAA
+139 RQLKEIGDAA
-149 KNLQGV
+149 NSLST
-155 NLARF
+155 L
-160 KDLATALQ
+160 DTAALDKVKALGESLK
-168 PLSAL
+168 PLGELGRAQ
-173 TPAHLTSFINQLG
+173 LTSFINQLA
-186 KFTQLSKDLEAV
+186 KLPALSASLDAV
-198 DMDKFAATIE
+198 DMEHFAATVE

-419 LGVTANVDA
+419 LGITANVDA

-474 GRAIGD
+474 SRAIGD
-480 LFLPLVQKTLPY
+480 LFLPLVQKVLPY
-492 MIAFVKVGQ
+492 MTAFIKVSQ
-501 RIVSAFAALAGF
+501 RIVMAFAELAGF
-513 ELPKFDY
+513 KLPKFDY
-520 VDSVIKG
+520 ADTIVGG
-527 NEGVADS
+527 NEDIADS
-534 ADDAAK
+534 ADSAAK

-556 GSQNTGASGSGTSAA
+556 GSQNSSSSGTGMSAA

-679 DTLKKLLGSGL
+679 DTLKNLLGSGL

-696 GALAVTASSGGVG
+696 GALAIAATGVGG
-709 GLLAKGLGLALGIGA
+709 GLLAKGLGIALGIGA
-724 INMLFDGISI
+724 IDMLYDNVTSGKNDTSTGNGLLKTVTNALSLGLLGASLSLLGGKGLRYSAEMALGISSVLLLFDGIA
-734 SGDTSPTN
+734 GLVDTDPDN
-742 LLLSRFQKALGL
+742 D
-754 SLAGS
+754 LAS
-759 SLSLLAGKGLSFSLG
+759 TVK
-774 LGLGIGAIA
+774 LGIGAA
-783 LWYMAD
+783 LG
-789 QGVKSGEDP
+789 GVKLIFAGGAAGLRYTLPMALGFTSLSMIFAGASATADGNTLLGIISGTVGQAFAAATGGVVAKMIGAAPAAGAGLALHFSIPLAISLTLEKIGFFDKAGEK
-798 ILMGEL
+798 IKDAFSGMGEAF
-804 QKGIA
+804 KKSTENFKNGKYDPNNIFGIA
-809 ALMGGVSIST
+809 GNWLDTLGDTIS
-819 LIGGAEGLKAYGIP
+819 GAFDGLTKTKYPKLDSGNSFKIT
-833 LGVALAGLSMLA
+833 GKKI
-845 GANTRLQDA
+845 TDEI
-854 DASWSDKFR
+854 
-863 DLLVGTIGGGLLGAG
+863 T
-878 VGGAVAQFLGVGAV
+878 
-892 GGAGIGFLFAIPI
+892 AGIESGATDVKTAASKVSDDAASQFA
-905 GISLLF
+905 
-911 GGKFDFKWSGGFKPQ
+911 
-926 GYKQNGLDALDVAKK
+926 
-941 QIEANKKAAEALN
+941 
-954 QTNALKQTQQDSL
+954 
-967 NDLAQLADQLQKSSL
+967 DLAD
-982 DSLTA
+982 
-987 MSQNITVGSDTAIAN
+987 
-1002 LRKIGNEV
+1002 
-1010 NKVAESDI
+1010 
-1018 YKPIYDKTDKLGTDL
+1018 
-1033 NTKGKSAG
+1033 KGKSAG
-1041 ANVAKGFVAGVDYNA
+1041 ENVAKGFVAGVDYNA
-1056 DYVAKG
+1056 DYVAKHTG
-1062 MIGMANKAMVQFT
+1062 GMANKAMVQFT

-1082 PSTVFEGYGINV
+1082 PSTVFEGYGINT

-1107 NVKDAFGNVWTSI
+1107 NVTDAFGNVWTSI
-1120 RVDFSAFA
+1120 RIDFSSFA
-1128 SSLLASARTFIRR
+1128 NGMLASARAFVNQ
-1141 LNQVLSS
+1141 LNQTLSS
-1148 ASFSSGGAAQS
+1148 VSFNGGNAAKS
-1159 LIGKTPKMIPAFAT
+1159 IIGKTPRMIPAFAT

-1187 ELVGRFSNGRTA
+1187 ELVGRFANGRTA

-1220 AQRGSGRGGKIELVL
+1220 AQRGSGRGGKIELIL

-1242 VFGDAIDSEKRRSG
+1242 AFGDAIDSEKRRSG

-1262 FTNGGRGNG
+1262 FTNGGTR

>member
-16 EHSAGTA
+16 EHSASTA
-23 SKDLSSLASGLRKLQ
+23 SKDLSSLASSLKKLQ
-38 KSVAGLNLNNAI
+38 TSVSALNMWDAVR
-50 IQFGSLSTAIGGIG
+50 QFDALGAAAGSLTYFS
-64 NNADKITA
+64 
-72 LASSLLDLKSVGKVS
+72 
-87 AAVPKSLSNQITAL
+87 TAL
-101 DTALSGVTESDVKRI
+101 DSLRNAKI
-116 SSLASALTQLSGAK
+116 SS
-130 MPQISASIG
+130 SIG
-139 HQLQSIGDAA
+139 RQLKEIGDAA
-149 KNLQGV
+149 NSLGT
-155 NLARF
+155 L
-160 KDLATALQ
+160 DTAALDKVKALGESLK
-168 PLSAL
+168 PLGELGRAQ
-173 TPAHLTSFINQLG
+173 LTSFINQLA
-186 KFTQLSKDLEAV
+186 KLPALSASLDTV
-198 DMDKFAATIE
+198 DMERFAATVE

-223 IARGFSAFPQ
+223 IARGFAAFPQ

-305 EALNLFYVSMG
+305 EALNLFYVSTG

-419 LGVTANVDA
+419 LGITANVDA

-444 QSTSAMGDMAR
+444 QSNSAMGDMAR

-520 VDSVIKG
+520 ADSVIKG

-1010 NKVAESDI
+1010 NKVAESDT

-1128 SSLLASARTFIRR
+1128 NSLLASARTFIRQ
-1141 LNQVLSS
+1141 LNQVLAS

-1159 LIGKTPKMIPAFAT
+1159 LIGKTPRMVPAFAT

-1242 VFGDAIDSEKRRSG
+1242 AFGDAIDSEKRRSG

-1262 FTNGGRGNG
+1262 FTNGGTR

>member
-16 EHSAGTA
+16 EHSASTA
-23 SKDLSSLASGLRKLQ
+23 SKDLSSLASSLKKLQ
-38 KSVAGLNLNNAI
+38 TSVSALNMWDAVR
-50 IQFGSLSTAIGGIG
+50 QFDALGAAAGSLTYFS
-64 NNADKITA
+64 
-72 LASSLLDLKSVGKVS
+72 
-87 AAVPKSLSNQITAL
+87 TAL
-101 DTALSGVTESDVKRI
+101 DSLRNAKI
-116 SSLASALTQLSGAK
+116 SS
-130 MPQISASIG
+130 SIG
-139 HQLQSIGDAA
+139 RQLKEIGDAA
-149 KNLQGV
+149 NSLGT
-155 NLARF
+155 L
-160 KDLATALQ
+160 DTAALDKVKALGESLK
-168 PLSAL
+168 PLGELGRAQ
-173 TPAHLTSFINQLG
+173 LTSFINQLA
-186 KFTQLSKDLEAV
+186 KLPALSASLDTV
-198 DMDKFAATIE
+198 DMEHFAATVE

-419 LGVTANVDA
+419 LGITANVDA

-444 QSTSAMGDMAR
+444 QSNSAMGDMAR

-474 GRAIGD
+474 SRAIGD

-520 VDSVIKG
+520 ADSVIKG

-602 AAQIEDWITKGKGV
+602 AEQIENWLTKG
-616 EEWAAGVWEDFKG
+616 EG
-629 IKDAAAAVADS
+629 IKSWASDVWGKFEGIKTS
-640 LGLWKIPAAIADLA
+640 LGYIVNYANDFGAMIGLWKVDDDLVTKLRNIGVALLVIAGAKTTIKIGTEIVKVGQFIKKLFGLEDATKSVTDAMGEKNKKLTEQTKETAEETEAVGELSPALDTATSAITAMAGAIPAIGLNWDTAWQFVSSNPIVLNVDASQIATAGEKVSEFVNSSFYQLNSWLVGSADAMSTWQTTLNA
-654 KSLGLDVGA
+654 LTGETTSSLNNAWKSAFDGLNTDTVNGFNDILTSSDSFGETIFSSMVNPIQRVDSEYAATFNNIYSNYARLMGIMGA
-663 VDFNF
+663 MVPSYSASGRAG
-668 GTSTQGKVTGG
+668 GTY
-679 DTLKKLLGSGL
+679 
-690 GLALGI
+690 
-696 GALAVTASSGGVG
+696 SSGGRRVTSSRKNANQMVAFG
-709 GLLAKGLGLALGIGA
+709 DDGSGAYRGKRSDPEFERVWNEVTGNSSKSATFAKSIEYILEKTLKLLKGMLGAASSAIGA
-724 INMLFDGISI
+724 
-734 SGDTSPTN
+734 
-742 LLLSRFQKALGL
+742 
-754 SLAGS
+754 
-759 SLSLLAGKGLSFSLG
+759 
-774 LGLGIGAIA
+774 
-783 LWYMAD
+783 
-789 QGVKSGEDP
+789 
-798 ILMGEL
+798 
-804 QKGIA
+804 
-809 ALMGGVSIST
+809 
-819 LIGGAEGLKAYGIP
+819 
-833 LGVALAGLSMLA
+833 
-845 GANTRLQDA
+845 
-854 DASWSDKFR
+854 
-863 DLLVGTIGGGLLGAG
+863 
-878 VGGAVAQFLGVGAV
+878 
-892 GGAGIGFLFAIPI
+892 
-905 GISLLF
+905 
-911 GGKFDFKWSGGFKPQ
+911 
-926 GYKQNGLDALDVAKK
+926 
-941 QIEANKKAAEALN
+941 
-954 QTNALKQTQQDSL
+954 
-967 NDLAQLADQLQKSSL
+967 
-982 DSLTA
+982 
-987 MSQNITVGSDTAIAN
+987 
-1002 LRKIGNEV
+1002 
-1010 NKVAESDI
+1010 
-1018 YKPIYDKTDKLGTDL
+1018 
-1033 NTKGKSAG
+1033 
-1041 ANVAKGFVAGVDYNA
+1041 
-1056 DYVAKG
+1056 
-1062 MIGMANKAMVQFT
+1062 
-1075 DSLGIHS
+1075 
-1082 PSTVFEGYGINV
+1082 
-1094 DIGFANGVTLGLP
+1094 
-1107 NVKDAFGNVWTSI
+1107 
-1120 RVDFSAFA
+1120 
-1128 SSLLASARTFIRR
+1128 
-1141 LNQVLSS
+1141 
-1148 ASFSSGGAAQS
+1148 
-1159 LIGKTPKMIPAFAT
+1159 PAFAT

-1187 ELVGRFSNGRTA
+1187 ELVGRFANGRTA

-1242 VFGDAIDSEKRRSG
+1242 AFGDAIDSEKRRSG

-1262 FTNGGRGNG
+1262 FTNGGTR

>member
-364 SKALTQLTYDISSLY
+364 SKALTQLTYDISSIY

-419 LGVTANVDA
+419 LGITANVDA

-444 QSTSAMGDMAR
+444 QSNSAMGDMAR

-474 GRAIGD
+474 ERAIGD

-520 VDSVIKG
+520 ADSVIKG

-1128 SSLLASARTFIRR
+1128 NSLLASARTFIRQ
-1141 LNQVLSS
+1141 LNQVLAS

-1159 LIGKTPKMIPAFAT
+1159 LIGKTPRMVPAFAT

-1220 AQRGSGRGGKIELVL
+1220 AQRGTGRGGKIELVL

-1242 VFGDAIDSEKRRSG
+1242 AFGDAIDSEKRRSG

>member
-173 TPAHLTSFINQLG
+173 TPAHLISFINQLG

-293 ATDSLESANEYI
+293 ATDPLESANEYI

-419 LGVTANVDA
+419 LGITANVDA

-444 QSTSAMGDMAR
+444 QSNSAMGDMAR

-520 VDSVIKG
+520 ADSVIKG

-1128 SSLLASARTFIRR
+1128 NSLLASARTFIRQ
-1141 LNQVLSS
+1141 LNQVLAS

-1159 LIGKTPKMIPAFAT
+1159 LIGKTPRMVPAFAT

-1187 ELVGRFSNGRTA
+1187 ELVGRFSDGRTA

-1220 AQRGSGRGGKIELVL
+1220 AQRGSGRGGKIELIL

-1242 VFGDAIDSEKRRSG
+1242 AFGDAIDSEKRRSG

-1262 FTNGGRGNG
+1262 FTNGGTR

>member
-23 SKDLSSLASGLRKLQ
+23 SKDLSSLASGLKKLQ
-38 KSVAGLNLNNAI
+38 KSVSSLNMWDAVR
-50 IQFGSLSTAIGGIG
+50 QFDALGAAAGSLTYF
-64 NNADKITA
+64 
-72 LASSLLDLKSVGKVS
+72 
-87 AAVPKSLSNQITAL
+87 SNAL
-101 DTALSGVTESDVKRI
+101 DTLQGKKI
-116 SSLASALTQLSGAK
+116 SS
-130 MPQISASIG
+130 SIG
-139 HQLQSIGDAA
+139 RQLKEIGDAA
-149 KNLQGV
+149 NSLST
-155 NLARF
+155 L
-160 KDLATALQ
+160 DTAALDKVKALGESLK
-168 PLSAL
+168 PLGELGRAQ
-173 TPAHLTSFINQLG
+173 LTSFINQLA
-186 KFTQLSKDLEAV
+186 KLPELSASLDAV
-198 DMDKFAATIE
+198 DMEHFAATVE

-316 SYAEKAQDYAN
+316 DNELAKKAQDYAN

-419 LGVTANVDA
+419 LGITANVDA

-444 QSTSAMGDMAR
+444 QSNSAMGDMAR

-492 MIAFVKVGQ
+492 MIALVKVGQ

-520 VDSVIKG
+520 ADAVIKG

-556 GSQNTGASGSGTSAA
+556 GSQNSSSSGTGMSAA

-581 RLAKIEDDM
+581 RLAKLEDDM

-602 AAQIEDWITKGKGV
+602 AVQIENWITKGKDV
-616 EEWAAGVWEDFKG
+616 EEWAAGIWEDFKG

-679 DTLKKLLGSGL
+679 DTLKNLLGSGL
-690 GLALGI
+690 GAALGI
-696 GALAVTASSGGVG
+696 GALAIAATGVGG
-709 GLLAKGLGLALGIGA
+709 GLLAKGLGIALGIGA
-724 INMLFDGISI
+724 IDMLYDNVTSGKNDTSTGNGLLKTVTNALSLGLLGASLSLLGGKGLRYSVAVAFGISSALLLFDGIA
-734 SGDTSPTN
+734 GLVDTDPGN
-742 LLLSRFQKALGL
+742 D
-754 SLAGS
+754 LAS
-759 SLSLLAGKGLSFSLG
+759 TVK
-774 LGLGIGAIA
+774 LGIGAA
-783 LWYMAD
+783 L
-789 QGVKSGEDP
+789 G
-798 ILMGEL
+798 
-804 QKGIA
+804 
-809 ALMGGVSIST
+809 
-819 LIGGAEGLKAYGIP
+819 
-833 LGVALAGLSMLA
+833 GVAL
-845 GANTRLQDA
+845 T
-854 DASWSDKFR
+854 
-863 DLLVGTIGGGLLGAG
+863 
-878 VGGAVAQFLGVGAV
+878 AV
-892 GGAGIGFLFAIPI
+892 GGAARLKYTLPLALGFVSVSMLFAGAQALADGNELLGIVALGVGEAFAAVTGGVIATLVGAPFSTGAGLALLFTIPI
-905 GISLLF
+905 AIGLAIKHIGLENKIQETAPKLDSALKESAENFKNGKYDPNNIFGIAGNWLETLPKAAKGALDGVKNVVRGAAEKFKQDLKDMDNHTLGLNVTEGISE
-911 GGKFDFKWSGGFKPQ
+911 GIESGVP
-926 GYKQNGLDALDVAKK
+926 
-941 QIEANKKAAEALN
+941 E
-954 QTNALKQTQQDSL
+954 LKS
-967 NDLAQLADQLQKSSL
+967 
-982 DSLTA
+982 A
-987 MSQNITVGSDTAIAN
+987 MS
-1002 LRKIGNEV
+1002 
-1010 NKVAESDI
+1010 
-1018 YKPIYDKTDKLGTDL
+1018 
-1033 NTKGKSAG
+1033 
-1041 ANVAKGFVAGVDYNA
+1041 
-1056 DYVAKG
+1056 
-1062 MIGMANKAMVQFT
+1062 KASKATMVQFT
-1075 DSLGIHS
+1075 DDLGIHS

-1107 NVKDAFGNVWTSI
+1107 NVTDAFGNVWTSI
-1120 RVDFSAFA
+1120 RVDFSSFA
-1128 SSLLASARTFIRR
+1128 NSMLASARAFVNQ
-1141 LNQVLSS
+1141 LNQTLSS
-1148 ASFSSGGAAQS
+1148 VSFNGGNAAKS
-1159 LIGKTPKMIPAFAT
+1159 IIGKTPRMVPAFAT

-1220 AQRGSGRGGKIELVL
+1220 AQRGSGRGGKIELIL

-1242 VFGDAIDSEKRRSG
+1242 AFGDAIDSEKRRSG

-1262 FTNGGRGNG
+1262 FTNGGTR

>member
-23 SKDLSSLASGLRKLQ
+23 SKDLSSLASGLKKLQ
-38 KSVAGLNLNNAI
+38 KSVSSLNMWDAVR
-50 IQFGSLSTAIGGIG
+50 QFDALGAAAGSLTYF
-64 NNADKITA
+64 
-72 LASSLLDLKSVGKVS
+72 
-87 AAVPKSLSNQITAL
+87 SNAL
-101 DTALSGVTESDVKRI
+101 DTLQGKKI
-116 SSLASALTQLSGAK
+116 SS
-130 MPQISASIG
+130 SIG
-139 HQLQSIGDAA
+139 RQLKEIGDAA
-149 KNLQGV
+149 NSLGT
-155 NLARF
+155 L
-160 KDLATALQ
+160 DTAALDKVKALGESLK
-168 PLSAL
+168 PLGELGRAQ
-173 TPAHLTSFINQLG
+173 LTSFINQLA
-186 KFTQLSKDLEAV
+186 KLPELSASLDAV
-198 DMDKFAATIE
+198 DMEHFAATVE

-379 NLKVDESLN
+379 NLKIDEALN
-388 KVRSALVGEIEP
+388 KTRSALVGEIEP

-520 VDSVIKG
+520 ADSVIKG

-556 GSQNTGASGSGTSAA
+556 GSKNSSSSGTGTSAA

-602 AAQIEDWITKGKGV
+602 AEQIENWLTKGEGIQS
-616 EEWAAGVWEDFKG
+616 WAKDIWDYFSK
-629 IKDAAAAVADS
+629 IKDAAKEIADK
-640 LGLWKIPAAIADLA
+640 LGLWKIPQKIWDFF
-654 KSLGLDVGA
+654 KTA
-663 VDFNF
+663 VF
-668 GTSTQGKVTGG
+668 KVTGIDLDFG
-679 DTLKKLLGSGL
+679 GTALGTTSGKADLWKVLGVGIGTLLGLKAISLFSRANGFGGSIPNLLLSIAALSIAAETIGGSPSVTGGQTLLGVAKTGITALLGGAAISLFTLGPKGFKAGGLPLTL
-690 GLALGI
+690 GLAGLTMSATGIFELGNDTGADDLAGAIKLGI
-696 GALAVTASSGGVG
+696 GALLTTA
-709 GLLAKGLGLALGIGA
+709 AA
-724 INMLFDGISI
+724 
-734 SGDTSPTN
+734 
-742 LLLSRFQKALGL
+742 
-754 SLAGS
+754 SLT
-759 SLSLLAGKGLSFSLG
+759 
-774 LGLGIGAIA
+774 
-783 LWYMAD
+783 
-789 QGVKSGEDP
+789 GVK
-798 ILMGEL
+798 
-804 QKGIA
+804 
-809 ALMGGVSIST
+809 
-819 LIGGAEGLKAYGIP
+819 
-833 LGVALAGLSMLA
+833 VATG
-845 GANTRLQDA
+845 
-854 DASWSDKFR
+854 
-863 DLLVGTIGGGLLGAG
+863 LGAG
-878 VGGAVAQFLGVGAV
+878 AATAGTVGLFAGALSIIIGATIGAVVFPDECRKAFETVSEALGHSIKSVTDSLKDTIDKAV
-892 GGAGIGFLFAIPI
+892 DLG
-905 GISLLF
+905 S
-911 GGKFDFKWSGGFKPQ
+911 FDFKAQFGIDENTFKVISTFGDPKLAAQ
-926 GYKQNGLDALDVAKK
+926 LNEITSVAKQNVKTTSTELD
-941 QIEANKKAAEALN
+941 NLN
-954 QTNALKQTQQDSL
+954 RQFY
-967 NDLAQLADQLQKSSL
+967 SS
-982 DSLTA
+982 ST
-987 MSQNITVGSDTAIAN
+987 IAN
-1002 LRKIGNEV
+1002 QNSQSIV
-1010 NKVAESDI
+1010 NNTTETIKNGINDVTKTGI
-1018 YKPIYDKTDKLGTDL
+1018 YKPLYGMMDKVGNELGQ
-1033 NTKGKSAG
+1033 KGKSAG
-1041 ANVAKGFVAGVDYNA
+1041 ENVAKGFVAGVDYNA

-1128 SSLLASARTFIRR
+1128 NSLLASARTFIRQ

-1148 ASFSSGGAAQS
+1148 ASFSGGAAQS
-1159 LIGKTPKMIPAFAT
+1159 LIGKTPRMIPAFAT

-1187 ELVGRFSNGRTA
+1187 ELVGRFANGRTA

-1220 AQRGSGRGGKIELVL
+1220 AQRGSGRGGKIELIL

-1242 VFGDAIDSEKRRSG
+1242 AFGDAIDSEKRRSG

-1262 FTNGGRGNG
+1262 FTNGGTR

>member
-87 AAVPKSLSNQITAL
+87 AAVPKALSNQITAL
-101 DTALSGVTESDVKRI
+101 DAALSGVTESDVKRI
-116 SSLASALTQLSGAK
+116 SSLASALTQLSSAK

-139 HQLQSIGDAA
+139 HQLKSIGDAA

-198 DMDKFAATIE
+198 DMDKFASTIE

-337 AEFMKMQATFMD
+337 GEFMKMQATFMD

-419 LGVTANVDA
+419 LGITANVDA

-444 QSTSAMGDMAR
+444 QSNSAMGDMAR

-520 VDSVIKG
+520 ADSVIKG

-602 AAQIEDWITKGKGV
+602 AAQIENWLTKGEGIQS
-616 EEWAAGVWEDFKG
+616 WAKDIWDYFSK
-629 IKDAAAAVADS
+629 IKDAAKEIADK
-640 LGLWKIPAAIADLA
+640 LGLWEIPQKIWDFFKFAVFKITGIDL
-654 KSLGLDVGA
+654 D
-663 VDFNF
+663 F
-668 GTSTQGKVTGG
+668 GTSQLRSTSGKDALMGAVSGG
-679 DTLKKLLGSGL
+679 IAALLGL
-690 GLALGI
+690 
-696 GALAVTASSGGVG
+696 
-709 GLLAKGLGLALGIGA
+709 
-724 INMLFDGISI
+724 
-734 SGDTSPTN
+734 
-742 LLLSRFQKALGL
+742 KALGL
-754 SLAGS
+754 LSLSSGDGFLGSVPMLLLSISALSITTAAIGSTPNVTGAQTLLGAAKTGIVALLGGATISRFFLGAEGFQVFGLPLTLGISGLTMSAVGIFELGNDTGADDLAG
-759 SLSLLAGKGLSFSLG
+759 AIK
-774 LGLGIGAIA
+774 LGIGSLLNTAA
-783 LWYMAD
+783 ATLA
-789 QGVKSGEDP
+789 GVKVAKMVGA
-798 ILMGEL
+798 G
-804 QKGIA
+804 A
-809 ALMGGVSIST
+809 AAGT
-819 LIGGAEGLKAYGIP
+819 
-833 LGVALAGLSMLA
+833 AGLFA
-845 GANTRLQDA
+845 GALSIIIGA
-854 DASWSDKFR
+854 
-863 DLLVGTIGGGLLGAG
+863 TIGAVVFPDECRKAFETVSEALGHSIKN
-878 VGGAVAQFLGVGAV
+878 VTNSLKDTIDKAVDLG
-892 GGAGIGFLFAIPI
+892 
-905 GISLLF
+905 S
-911 GGKFDFKWSGGFKPQ
+911 FDFKAQFGIDENTFKVISTFGDPKLAAQ
-926 GYKQNGLDALDVAKK
+926 LNEITSVAKQNVKTTSTELD
-941 QIEANKKAAEALN
+941 NLN
-954 QTNALKQTQQDSL
+954 RQFY
-967 NDLAQLADQLQKSSL
+967 SS
-982 DSLTA
+982 ST
-987 MSQNITVGSDTAIAN
+987 IAN
-1002 LRKIGNEV
+1002 QNSQSIV
-1010 NKVAESDI
+1010 NNTTETIKNGINDVTKTGI
-1018 YKPIYDKTDKLGTDL
+1018 YKPLYGMMDKVGNELGQ
-1033 NTKGKSAG
+1033 KGKSAG
-1041 ANVAKGFVAGVDYNA
+1041 ENVAKGFVAGVDYNA

-1128 SSLLASARTFIRR
+1128 NSLLASARTFIRQ
-1141 LNQVLSS
+1141 LNQVLAS

-1159 LIGKTPKMIPAFAT
+1159 LIGKTPRMVPAFAT

-1256 ANTKIT
+1256 ANTKIA
-1262 FTNGGRGNG
+1262 FTNGGTR

>member
-16 EHSAGTA
+16 EHSASTA
-23 SKDLSSLASGLRKLQ
+23 SKDLSSLASSLKKLQ
-38 KSVAGLNLNNAI
+38 TSVSALNMWDAVR
-50 IQFGSLSTAIGGIG
+50 QFDALGAAAGSLTYFS
-64 NNADKITA
+64 
-72 LASSLLDLKSVGKVS
+72 
-87 AAVPKSLSNQITAL
+87 TAL
-101 DTALSGVTESDVKRI
+101 DSLRNAKI
-116 SSLASALTQLSGAK
+116 SS
-130 MPQISASIG
+130 SIG
-139 HQLQSIGDAA
+139 RQLKEIGDAA
-149 KNLQGV
+149 NSLGT
-155 NLARF
+155 L
-160 KDLATALQ
+160 DTAALDKVKALGESLK
-168 PLSAL
+168 PLGELGRAQ
-173 TPAHLTSFINQLG
+173 LTSFINQLA
-186 KFTQLSKDLEAV
+186 KLPALSASLDTV
-198 DMDKFAATIE
+198 DMERFAATVE

-223 IARGFSAFPQ
+223 IARGFAAFPQ

-419 LGVTANVDA
+419 LGITANVDA

-444 QSTSAMGDMAR
+444 QSNSAMGDMAR

-520 VDSVIKG
+520 ADSVIKG

-602 AAQIEDWITKGKGV
+602 AAQIEGWITKGKGV

-1128 SSLLASARTFIRR
+1128 NSLLASARTFIRQ
-1141 LNQVLSS
+1141 LNQVLAS

-1159 LIGKTPKMIPAFAT
+1159 LIGKTPRMVPAFAT

-1242 VFGDAIDSEKRRSG
+1242 AFGDAIDSEKRRSG

-1262 FTNGGRGNG
+1262 FTNGGTR

>member
-16 EHSAGTA
+16 EHSASTA
-23 SKDLSSLASGLRKLQ
+23 SKDLSSLASSLKKLQ
-38 KSVAGLNLNNAI
+38 TSVSALNMWDAVR
-50 IQFGSLSTAIGGIG
+50 QFDALGAAAGSLTYFS
-64 NNADKITA
+64 
-72 LASSLLDLKSVGKVS
+72 
-87 AAVPKSLSNQITAL
+87 TAL
-101 DTALSGVTESDVKRI
+101 DSLRNAKI
-116 SSLASALTQLSGAK
+116 SS
-130 MPQISASIG
+130 SIG
-139 HQLQSIGDAA
+139 RQLKEIGDAA
-149 KNLQGV
+149 NSLGT
-155 NLARF
+155 L
-160 KDLATALQ
+160 DTAALDKVKALGESLK
-168 PLSAL
+168 PLGELGRAQ
-173 TPAHLTSFINQLG
+173 LTSFINQLA
-186 KFTQLSKDLEAV
+186 KLPALSASLDTV
-198 DMDKFAATIE
+198 DMERFAATVE

-419 LGVTANVDA
+419 LGITANVDA

-444 QSTSAMGDMAR
+444 QSNSAMGDMAR

-520 VDSVIKG
+520 ADSVIKG

-602 AAQIEDWITKGKGV
+602 AEQIENWLTKG
-616 EEWAAGVWEDFKG
+616 EG
-629 IKDAAAAVADS
+629 IKSWASDVWGKFEGIKTSLGYIVNYADDFGAMI
-640 LGLWKIPAAIADLA
+640 GLWKVDDDLVTKLRNIGVALLVIAGAKTAIKIGTEIVKVGQFIKKLFGLEDATKSVTDAMGEKNKKLTEQTKETAEETEAVGELSPALDTATSAITAMAGAIPAIGLNWDTAWQFVSSNPIVLNVDASQIATAGEKVSEFVNSSFYQLNSWLVGSADAMSTWQATLNA
-654 KSLGLDVGA
+654 LTGETTSSLNSAWKSAFDGLNTDTVNGFNDILTSSDSFGETIFSSMVNPIQRVDSEYAATFNNIYSNYARLMGIMGA
-663 VDFNF
+663 TVPSYSASGRAG
-668 GTSTQGKVTGG
+668 GTY
-679 DTLKKLLGSGL
+679 
-690 GLALGI
+690 
-696 GALAVTASSGGVG
+696 SSGGRRVTSSRKNANQMVAFG
-709 GLLAKGLGLALGIGA
+709 DDGSGAYRGKRSDPEFERVWNEVTGNSSKSATFAKSIEYILEKTLKLLKGMLGAASSAIGA
-724 INMLFDGISI
+724 
-734 SGDTSPTN
+734 
-742 LLLSRFQKALGL
+742 
-754 SLAGS
+754 
-759 SLSLLAGKGLSFSLG
+759 
-774 LGLGIGAIA
+774 
-783 LWYMAD
+783 
-789 QGVKSGEDP
+789 
-798 ILMGEL
+798 
-804 QKGIA
+804 
-809 ALMGGVSIST
+809 
-819 LIGGAEGLKAYGIP
+819 
-833 LGVALAGLSMLA
+833 
-845 GANTRLQDA
+845 
-854 DASWSDKFR
+854 
-863 DLLVGTIGGGLLGAG
+863 
-878 VGGAVAQFLGVGAV
+878 
-892 GGAGIGFLFAIPI
+892 
-905 GISLLF
+905 
-911 GGKFDFKWSGGFKPQ
+911 
-926 GYKQNGLDALDVAKK
+926 
-941 QIEANKKAAEALN
+941 
-954 QTNALKQTQQDSL
+954 
-967 NDLAQLADQLQKSSL
+967 
-982 DSLTA
+982 
-987 MSQNITVGSDTAIAN
+987 
-1002 LRKIGNEV
+1002 
-1010 NKVAESDI
+1010 
-1018 YKPIYDKTDKLGTDL
+1018 
-1033 NTKGKSAG
+1033 
-1041 ANVAKGFVAGVDYNA
+1041 
-1056 DYVAKG
+1056 
-1062 MIGMANKAMVQFT
+1062 
-1075 DSLGIHS
+1075 
-1082 PSTVFEGYGINV
+1082 
-1094 DIGFANGVTLGLP
+1094 
-1107 NVKDAFGNVWTSI
+1107 
-1120 RVDFSAFA
+1120 
-1128 SSLLASARTFIRR
+1128 
-1141 LNQVLSS
+1141 
-1148 ASFSSGGAAQS
+1148 
-1159 LIGKTPKMIPAFAT
+1159 PAFAT

-1187 ELVGRFSNGRTA
+1187 ELVGRFANGRTA

-1242 VFGDAIDSEKRRSG
+1242 AFGDAIDSEKRRSG

-1262 FTNGGRGNG
+1262 FTNGGTR

>member
-87 AAVPKSLSNQITAL
+87 AAVPKALSNQITAL
-101 DTALSGVTESDVKRI
+101 DAALSGVTESDVKRI
-116 SSLASALTQLSGAK
+116 SSLASALTQLSSAK

-139 HQLQSIGDAA
+139 HQLKSIGDAA

-198 DMDKFAATIE
+198 DMDKFASTIE

-337 AEFMKMQATFMD
+337 GEFMRMQAIFMD
-349 VSKSFGTASGTAYTM
+349 ISKSFGAASGTAYTM

-379 NLKVDESLN
+379 NLKIDEALN
-388 KVRSALVGEIEP
+388 KTRSALVGEIEP

-419 LGVTANVDA
+419 LGITANVDA

-474 GRAIGD
+474 SRAIGD
-480 LFLPLVQKTLPY
+480 LFLPLVQKVLPY

-520 VDSVIKG
+520 ADSVIKG

-556 GSQNTGASGSGTSAA
+556 GSQKTGSSGSGASAA
-571 DLAKLEAELN
+571 DIAKLEAELN
-581 RLAKIEDDM
+581 RLAKLEDDM

-602 AAQIEDWITKGKGV
+602 AEQIENWLTKGEGIQS
-616 EEWAAGVWEDFKG
+616 WAKDIWDYFSK
-629 IKDAAAAVADS
+629 IKDAAKEIADK
-640 LGLWKIPAAIADLA
+640 LGLWKIPQKIWDFFKFAVFKITGIDLDFGASRLRNMSGKDTLMGAVSGGIAAL
-654 KSLGLDVGA
+654 LGL
-663 VDFNF
+663 
-668 GTSTQGKVTGG
+668 
-679 DTLKKLLGSGL
+679 
-690 GLALGI
+690 
-696 GALAVTASSGGVG
+696 
-709 GLLAKGLGLALGIGA
+709 
-724 INMLFDGISI
+724 
-734 SGDTSPTN
+734 
-742 LLLSRFQKALGL
+742 KALGL
-754 SLAGS
+754 LSLSSGNGFLGSVPMLLLSIAALSITTAAIGSTPNVTGAQTLLGAAKTGIVALLGGATISRFFLGAEGFQVFGLPLTLGISGLTMSAVGIFELGNDTGADDLAG
-759 SLSLLAGKGLSFSLG
+759 AIK
-774 LGLGIGAIA
+774 LGIGSLLNTAA
-783 LWYMAD
+783 ATLA
-789 QGVKSGEDP
+789 GVKVAKMVGA
-798 ILMGEL
+798 G
-804 QKGIA
+804 A
-809 ALMGGVSIST
+809 AAGT
-819 LIGGAEGLKAYGIP
+819 
-833 LGVALAGLSMLA
+833 AGLFA
-845 GANTRLQDA
+845 GALSIIISA
-854 DASWSDKFR
+854 
-863 DLLVGTIGGGLLGAG
+863 TIGAVVFPDECRKAFETVSEALGHSIKN
-878 VGGAVAQFLGVGAV
+878 VTNSLKDTIDKAVDLG
-892 GGAGIGFLFAIPI
+892 
-905 GISLLF
+905 S
-911 GGKFDFKWSGGFKPQ
+911 FDFKAQFGIDENTFKVISTFGDPKLAAQ
-926 GYKQNGLDALDVAKK
+926 LNEITSVAKQNVKTTSTELD
-941 QIEANKKAAEALN
+941 NLN
-954 QTNALKQTQQDSL
+954 RQFY
-967 NDLAQLADQLQKSSL
+967 SS
-982 DSLTA
+982 ST
-987 MSQNITVGSDTAIAN
+987 IAN
-1002 LRKIGNEV
+1002 QNSQSIV
-1010 NKVAESDI
+1010 NNTTETIKNGINDVTKTGI
-1018 YKPIYDKTDKLGTDL
+1018 YKPLYGMMDKVGNELGQ
-1033 NTKGKSAG
+1033 KGKSAG
-1041 ANVAKGFVAGVDYNA
+1041 ENVAKGFVAGVDYNA

-1128 SSLLASARTFIRR
+1128 NSLLASARTFIRQ
-1141 LNQVLSS
+1141 LNQVLAS

-1159 LIGKTPKMIPAFAT
+1159 LIGKTPRMVPAFAT

-1262 FTNGGRGNG
+1262 FTNGGTR

>member
-337 AEFMKMQATFMD
+337 GEFMKMQATFMD

-419 LGVTANVDA
+419 LGITANVDA

-444 QSTSAMGDMAR
+444 QSNSAMGDMAR

-520 VDSVIKG
+520 ADSVIKG

-556 GSQNTGASGSGTSAA
+556 GSQNTGSSGSGTSAA

-602 AAQIEDWITKGKGV
+602 AEQIENWLTKGEGIQS
-616 EEWAAGVWEDFKG
+616 WAKDIWDYFSK
-629 IKDAAAAVADS
+629 IKDAAKEIADK
-640 LGLWKIPAAIADLA
+640 LGLWKIPQKIWDFFKFAVFKITGIDLDFGASRLRNMSGKDTLMGAVSGGIAAL
-654 KSLGLDVGA
+654 LGL
-663 VDFNF
+663 
-668 GTSTQGKVTGG
+668 
-679 DTLKKLLGSGL
+679 
-690 GLALGI
+690 
-696 GALAVTASSGGVG
+696 
-709 GLLAKGLGLALGIGA
+709 
-724 INMLFDGISI
+724 
-734 SGDTSPTN
+734 
-742 LLLSRFQKALGL
+742 KALGL
-754 SLAGS
+754 LSLSSGNGFLGSVPMLLLSIAALSITTAAIGSTPNVTGAQTLLGAAKTGIVALLGGATISRFFLGAEGFQVFGLPLTLGISGLTMSAVGIFELGNDTGADDLAG
-759 SLSLLAGKGLSFSLG
+759 AIK
-774 LGLGIGAIA
+774 LGIGSLLNTAA
-783 LWYMAD
+783 ATLA
-789 QGVKSGEDP
+789 GVKVAKMVGA
-798 ILMGEL
+798 G
-804 QKGIA
+804 A
-809 ALMGGVSIST
+809 AAGT
-819 LIGGAEGLKAYGIP
+819 
-833 LGVALAGLSMLA
+833 AGLFA
-845 GANTRLQDA
+845 GALSIIIGA
-854 DASWSDKFR
+854 
-863 DLLVGTIGGGLLGAG
+863 TIGAVVFPDECRKAFETVSEALGHSIKN
-878 VGGAVAQFLGVGAV
+878 VTNSLKDTIDKAVDLG
-892 GGAGIGFLFAIPI
+892 
-905 GISLLF
+905 S
-911 GGKFDFKWSGGFKPQ
+911 FDFKAQFGIDENTFKVISTFGDPKLAAQ
-926 GYKQNGLDALDVAKK
+926 LNEITSVAKQNVKTTSTELD
-941 QIEANKKAAEALN
+941 NLN
-954 QTNALKQTQQDSL
+954 RQFY
-967 NDLAQLADQLQKSSL
+967 SS
-982 DSLTA
+982 ST
-987 MSQNITVGSDTAIAN
+987 IAN
-1002 LRKIGNEV
+1002 QNSQSIV
-1010 NKVAESDI
+1010 NNTTETIKNGINDVTKTGI
-1018 YKPIYDKTDKLGTDL
+1018 YKPLYGMMDKVGNELGQ
-1033 NTKGKSAG
+1033 KGKSAG
-1041 ANVAKGFVAGVDYNA
+1041 ENVAKGFVAGVDYNA

-1128 SSLLASARTFIRR
+1128 NSLLASARTFIRQ
-1141 LNQVLSS
+1141 LNQVLAS

-1159 LIGKTPKMIPAFAT
+1159 LIGKTPRMVPAFAT

-1220 AQRGSGRGGKIELVL
+1220 AQRGSGRGGKIELIL

-1242 VFGDAIDSEKRRSG
+1242 AFGDAIDSEKRRSG

-1262 FTNGGRGNG
+1262 FTNGGTR

>member
-250 KAEPTW
+250 KAEPIW

-419 LGVTANVDA
+419 LGITANVDA

-444 QSTSAMGDMAR
+444 QSNSAMGDMAR

-520 VDSVIKG
+520 ADSVIKG

-602 AAQIEDWITKGKGV
+602 AEQIENWLTKGEGIQS
-616 EEWAAGVWEDFKG
+616 WAKDIWDYFSK
-629 IKDAAAAVADS
+629 IKDAAKEIADK
-640 LGLWKIPAAIADLA
+640 LGLWKIPQKIWDFFKFAVFKITGIDLDFGASRLRNMSGKDTLMGAVSGGIAAL
-654 KSLGLDVGA
+654 LGL
-663 VDFNF
+663 
-668 GTSTQGKVTGG
+668 
-679 DTLKKLLGSGL
+679 
-690 GLALGI
+690 
-696 GALAVTASSGGVG
+696 
-709 GLLAKGLGLALGIGA
+709 
-724 INMLFDGISI
+724 
-734 SGDTSPTN
+734 
-742 LLLSRFQKALGL
+742 KALGL
-754 SLAGS
+754 LSLSSGNGFLGSVPMLLLSIAALSIITAAIGSTPNVTGAQTLLGAAKTGIVALLGGATISRFFLGAEGFQVFGLPLTLGISGLTMSAVGIFELGNDTGADDLAG
-759 SLSLLAGKGLSFSLG
+759 AIK
-774 LGLGIGAIA
+774 LGIGSLLNTAA
-783 LWYMAD
+783 ATLA
-789 QGVKSGEDP
+789 GVKVAKMVGA
-798 ILMGEL
+798 G
-804 QKGIA
+804 A
-809 ALMGGVSIST
+809 AAGT
-819 LIGGAEGLKAYGIP
+819 
-833 LGVALAGLSMLA
+833 AGLFA
-845 GANTRLQDA
+845 GALSIIIGA
-854 DASWSDKFR
+854 
-863 DLLVGTIGGGLLGAG
+863 TIGAVVFPDECRKAFEVVSEALGHSIKS
-878 VGGAVAQFLGVGAV
+878 VTNSLKDTIDQSVDLG
-892 GGAGIGFLFAIPI
+892 
-905 GISLLF
+905 S
-911 GGKFDFKWSGGFKPQ
+911 FDFKAQFGIDENTFKVISTFGDPKLAAQ
-926 GYKQNGLDALDVAKK
+926 LNEITSVAKQNVKTTSTELD
-941 QIEANKKAAEALN
+941 NLN
-954 QTNALKQTQQDSL
+954 RQFY
-967 NDLAQLADQLQKSSL
+967 SS
-982 DSLTA
+982 ST
-987 MSQNITVGSDTAIAN
+987 IAN
-1002 LRKIGNEV
+1002 QNSQSIV
-1010 NKVAESDI
+1010 NNTTETIKNGINDVTKTGI
-1018 YKPIYDKTDKLGTDL
+1018 YKPLYDMMDKVGNELGQ
-1033 NTKGKSAG
+1033 KGTSAG
-1041 ANVAKGFVAGVDYNA
+1041 ENVATGFVSGVDYNA

-1128 SSLLASARTFIRR
+1128 NSLLASARTFIRQ
-1141 LNQVLSS
+1141 LNQVLAS

-1159 LIGKTPKMIPAFAT
+1159 LIGKTPRMVPAFAT

-1242 VFGDAIDSEKRRSG
+1242 AFGDAIDSEKRRSG

-1262 FTNGGRGNG
+1262 FTNGGTR

>member
-16 EHSAGTA
+16 EHSASTA
-23 SKDLSSLASGLRKLQ
+23 SKDLSSLASSLKKLQ
-38 KSVAGLNLNNAI
+38 TSVSALNMWDAVR
-50 IQFGSLSTAIGGIG
+50 QFDALGAAAGSLTYFS
-64 NNADKITA
+64 
-72 LASSLLDLKSVGKVS
+72 
-87 AAVPKSLSNQITAL
+87 TAL
-101 DTALSGVTESDVKRI
+101 DSLRNAKI
-116 SSLASALTQLSGAK
+116 SS
-130 MPQISASIG
+130 SIG
-139 HQLQSIGDAA
+139 RQLKEIGDAA
-149 KNLQGV
+149 NSLGT
-155 NLARF
+155 L
-160 KDLATALQ
+160 DTAALDKVKALGESLK
-168 PLSAL
+168 PLGELGRAQ
-173 TPAHLTSFINQLG
+173 LTSFINQLA
-186 KFTQLSKDLEAV
+186 KLPALSASLDTV
-198 DMDKFAATIE
+198 DMEHFAATVE

-419 LGVTANVDA
+419 LGITANVDA

-444 QSTSAMGDMAR
+444 QSNSAMGDMAR

-520 VDSVIKG
+520 ADSVIKG

-556 GSQNTGASGSGTSAA
+556 GSQNSSSSGTGMSAA

-581 RLAKIEDDM
+581 RLAKLEDDM

-602 AAQIEDWITKGKGV
+602 AEQLENWLTKGEGIKS
-616 EEWAAGVWEDFKG
+616 WASDVWEKFEG
-629 IKDAAAAVADS
+629 IKSALNYIVEYADDFGETI
-640 LGLWKIPAAIADLA
+640 GLWKVDDDLA
-654 KSLGLDVGA
+654 
-663 VDFNF
+663 
-668 GTSTQGKVTGG
+668 T
-679 DTLKKLLGSGL
+679 KLRN
-690 GLALGI
+690 I
-696 GALAVTASSGGVG
+696 
-709 GLLAKGLGLALGIGA
+709 
-724 INMLFDGISI
+724 
-734 SGDTSPTN
+734 
-742 LLLSRFQKALGL
+742 
-754 SLAGS
+754 
-759 SLSLLAGKGLSFSLG
+759 
-774 LGLGIGAIA
+774 
-783 LWYMAD
+783 
-789 QGVKSGEDP
+789 
-798 ILMGEL
+798 
-804 QKGIA
+804 
-809 ALMGGVSIST
+809 
-819 LIGGAEGLKAYGIP
+819 
-833 LGVALAGLSMLA
+833 GVALLIIA
-845 GANTRLQDA
+845 GAKTAIKIGTEIVKVGQLVRKLFHLDDATKSVTDAMTEKNKKLTEQTKETAEETEAVGELSPALDTATSAITAMAGAIPAIGLNWDTAWQFVSSNPIVLNVDASQIATAGEQVSEFVNSSFYQLNSWLVGSA
-854 DASWSDKFR
+854 DAMSTWQATLNALTGETTSNLNSAWKSAFDALNTDTVNGFNDILTSSDSF
-863 DLLVGTIGGGLLGAG
+863 GETIFSSMVNPIQRVDSEYAATFNNIYSNYARLMGIMGATVPSYSASGRAGGAYSSSGKRVSSSRRSTSQMVAFGDDGSGAYRGSALKDYNKWTAFGDALKGHYAQEWENFTESFKNAGESFAKNAEYVLDQTLKMLKNLLG
-878 VGGAVAQFLGVGAV
+878 
-892 GGAGIGFLFAIPI
+892 I
-905 GISLLF
+905 
-911 GGKFDFKWSGGFKPQ
+911 
-926 GYKQNGLDALDVAKK
+926 
-941 QIEANKKAAEALN
+941 
-954 QTNALKQTQQDSL
+954 
-967 NDLAQLADQLQKSSL
+967 
-982 DSLTA
+982 
-987 MSQNITVGSDTAIAN
+987 
-1002 LRKIGNEV
+1002 
-1010 NKVAESDI
+1010 
-1018 YKPIYDKTDKLGTDL
+1018 
-1033 NTKGKSAG
+1033 
-1041 ANVAKGFVAGVDYNA
+1041 
-1056 DYVAKG
+1056 
-1062 MIGMANKAMVQFT
+1062 
-1075 DSLGIHS
+1075 
-1082 PSTVFEGYGINV
+1082 
-1094 DIGFANGVTLGLP
+1094 
-1107 NVKDAFGNVWTSI
+1107 
-1120 RVDFSAFA
+1120 
-1128 SSLLASARTFIRR
+1128 
-1141 LNQVLSS
+1141 SS
-1148 ASFSSGGAAQS
+1148 AAIGA
-1159 LIGKTPKMIPAFAT
+1159 PAFAT

-1178 DGMFYANSG
+1178 DGMFYANSS

-1220 AQRGSGRGGKIELVL
+1220 AQRGSGRGGKIELIL

-1242 VFGDAIDSEKRRSG
+1242 AFGDAIDSEKRRSG

-1262 FTNGGRGNG
+1262 FTNGGTR

>member
-419 LGVTANVDA
+419 LGITANVDA

-444 QSTSAMGDMAR
+444 QSNSAMGDMAR

-474 GRAIGD
+474 ERAIGD

-520 VDSVIKG
+520 ADSVIKG

-1128 SSLLASARTFIRR
+1128 NSLLASARTFIRQ
-1141 LNQVLSS
+1141 LNQVLAS

-1159 LIGKTPKMIPAFAT
+1159 LIGKTPRMVPAFAT

-1220 AQRGSGRGGKIELVL
+1220 AQRVSGRGGKIELVL

-1242 VFGDAIDSEKRRSG
+1242 AFGDAIDSEKRRSG

-1262 FTNGGRGNG
+1262 FTNGGAR

>member
-419 LGVTANVDA
+419 LGITANVDA

-444 QSTSAMGDMAR
+444 QSNSAMGDMAR

-520 VDSVIKG
+520 ADSVIKG

-926 GYKQNGLDALDVAKK
+926 GYKQNGLDAPDVAKK

-1128 SSLLASARTFIRR
+1128 NSLLASARTFIRQ
-1141 LNQVLSS
+1141 LNQVLAS

-1159 LIGKTPKMIPAFAT
+1159 LIGKTPRMVPAFAT

-1220 AQRGSGRGGKIELVL
+1220 AQRGSGRGGKIELIL

-1242 VFGDAIDSEKRRSG
+1242 AFGDAIDSEKRRSG

-1262 FTNGGRGNG
+1262 FTNGGTR

>member
-250 KAEPTW
+250 KAEPIW

-419 LGVTANVDA
+419 LGITANVDA

-444 QSTSAMGDMAR
+444 QSNSAMGDMAR

-492 MIAFVKVGQ
+492 MIALVKVGQ

-520 VDSVIKG
+520 ADSVIKG

-602 AAQIEDWITKGKGV
+602 AAQIENWLTKGEGIQS
-616 EEWAAGVWEDFKG
+616 WAKDIWDYFSK
-629 IKDAAAAVADS
+629 IKDAAKEIADK
-640 LGLWKIPAAIADLA
+640 LGLWKIPQKIWDFFKFAVFKITGIDLDFGASRLRNMSGKDTLMGAVSGGIAAL
-654 KSLGLDVGA
+654 LGL
-663 VDFNF
+663 
-668 GTSTQGKVTGG
+668 
-679 DTLKKLLGSGL
+679 
-690 GLALGI
+690 
-696 GALAVTASSGGVG
+696 
-709 GLLAKGLGLALGIGA
+709 
-724 INMLFDGISI
+724 
-734 SGDTSPTN
+734 
-742 LLLSRFQKALGL
+742 KALGL
-754 SLAGS
+754 LSLSSGNGFLGSVPMLLLSIAALSITTAAIGSTPNVTGAQTLLGAAKTGIVALLGGATISRFFLGAEGFQVFGLPLTLGISGLTMSAVGIFELGNDTGADDLAG
-759 SLSLLAGKGLSFSLG
+759 AIK
-774 LGLGIGAIA
+774 LGIGSLLNTAA
-783 LWYMAD
+783 ATLA
-789 QGVKSGEDP
+789 GVKVAKMVGA
-798 ILMGEL
+798 G
-804 QKGIA
+804 A
-809 ALMGGVSIST
+809 AAGT
-819 LIGGAEGLKAYGIP
+819 
-833 LGVALAGLSMLA
+833 AGLFA
-845 GANTRLQDA
+845 GALSIIIGA
-854 DASWSDKFR
+854 
-863 DLLVGTIGGGLLGAG
+863 TIGAVVFPDECRKAFETVSEALGHSIKN
-878 VGGAVAQFLGVGAV
+878 VTNSLKDTIDKAVDLG
-892 GGAGIGFLFAIPI
+892 
-905 GISLLF
+905 S
-911 GGKFDFKWSGGFKPQ
+911 FDFKAQFGIDENTFKVISTFGDPKLAAQ
-926 GYKQNGLDALDVAKK
+926 LNEITSVAKQNVKTTSTELD
-941 QIEANKKAAEALN
+941 NLN
-954 QTNALKQTQQDSL
+954 RQFY
-967 NDLAQLADQLQKSSL
+967 SS
-982 DSLTA
+982 ST
-987 MSQNITVGSDTAIAN
+987 IAN
-1002 LRKIGNEV
+1002 QNSQSIV
-1010 NKVAESDI
+1010 NNTTETIKNGINDVTKTGI
-1018 YKPIYDKTDKLGTDL
+1018 YKPLYGMMDKVGNELGQ
-1033 NTKGKSAG
+1033 KGKSAG
-1041 ANVAKGFVAGVDYNA
+1041 ENVAKGFVAGVDYNA

-1128 SSLLASARTFIRR
+1128 NSLLASARTFIRQ
-1141 LNQVLSS
+1141 LNQVLAS

-1159 LIGKTPKMIPAFAT
+1159 LIGKTPRMVPAFAT

-1242 VFGDAIDSEKRRSG
+1242 AFGDAIDSEKRRSG

-1262 FTNGGRGNG
+1262 FTNGGTR

>member
-16 EHSAGTA
+16 EHSASTA
-23 SKDLSSLASGLRKLQ
+23 SKDLSSLASSLKKLQ
-38 KSVAGLNLNNAI
+38 TSVSALNMWDAVR
-50 IQFGSLSTAIGGIG
+50 QFDALGAAAGSLTYFS
-64 NNADKITA
+64 
-72 LASSLLDLKSVGKVS
+72 
-87 AAVPKSLSNQITAL
+87 TAL
-101 DTALSGVTESDVKRI
+101 DSLRNAKI
-116 SSLASALTQLSGAK
+116 SS
-130 MPQISASIG
+130 SIG
-139 HQLQSIGDAA
+139 RQLKEIGDAA
-149 KNLQGV
+149 NSLGT
-155 NLARF
+155 L
-160 KDLATALQ
+160 DTAALDKVKALGESLK
-168 PLSAL
+168 PLGELGRAQ
-173 TPAHLTSFINQLG
+173 LTSFINQLA
-186 KFTQLSKDLEAV
+186 KLPALSASLDTV
-198 DMDKFAATIE
+198 DMERFAATVE

-223 IARGFSAFPQ
+223 IARGFAAFPQ

-305 EALNLFYVSMG
+305 EALNLFYVSTG

-419 LGVTANVDA
+419 LGITANVDA

-444 QSTSAMGDMAR
+444 QSNSAMGDMAR

-520 VDSVIKG
+520 ADSVIKG

-602 AAQIEDWITKGKGV
+602 AAQIEGWITKGKGV

-1041 ANVAKGFVAGVDYNA
+1041 ENVAKGFVAGVDYNA

-1128 SSLLASARTFIRR
+1128 NSLLASARTFIRQ
-1141 LNQVLSS
+1141 LNQVLAS

-1159 LIGKTPKMIPAFAT
+1159 LIGKTPRMVPAFAT

-1242 VFGDAIDSEKRRSG
+1242 AFGDAIDSEKRRSG

-1262 FTNGGRGNG
+1262 FTNGGTR

>member
-10 SLSVAI
+10 SLSIAI
-16 EHSAGTA
+16 EHSANTA
-23 SKDLSSLASGLRKLQ
+23 SKDLSSLASGLKKLQ
-38 KSVAGLNLNNAI
+38 KSVVGLNLNNAI

-87 AAVPKSLSNQITAL
+87 AAVPKALSNQITAL
-101 DTALSGVTESDVKRI
+101 DAALSGVTESDVKRI

-337 AEFMKMQATFMD
+337 GEFMRMQAIFMD
-349 VSKSFGTASGTAYTM
+349 ISKSFGAASGTAYTM

-379 NLKVDESLN
+379 NLKIDEALN
-388 KVRSALVGEIEP
+388 KTRSALVGEIEP

-419 LGVTANVDA
+419 LGITANVDA

-444 QSTSAMGDMAR
+444 QSKSAMGDMAR

-474 GRAIGD
+474 SRAIGD

-520 VDSVIKG
+520 ADSVIKG

-597 TTDKI
+597 ATDKI
-602 AAQIEDWITKGKGV
+602 AEQIENWLTKGEGIQS
-616 EEWAAGVWEDFKG
+616 WAKDIWDYFSK
-629 IKDAAAAVADS
+629 IKDAAKEIADK
-640 LGLWKIPAAIADLA
+640 LGLWKIPQKIWDFFKFAVFKITGIDLDFGASRLRNMSGKDTLMGAVSGGIAAL
-654 KSLGLDVGA
+654 LGL
-663 VDFNF
+663 
-668 GTSTQGKVTGG
+668 
-679 DTLKKLLGSGL
+679 
-690 GLALGI
+690 
-696 GALAVTASSGGVG
+696 
-709 GLLAKGLGLALGIGA
+709 
-724 INMLFDGISI
+724 
-734 SGDTSPTN
+734 
-742 LLLSRFQKALGL
+742 KALGL
-754 SLAGS
+754 LSLSSGNGFLGSVPMLLLSIAALSITTAAIGSTPNVTGAQTLLGAAKTGIVALLGGATISRFFLGAEGFQVFGLPLTLGISGLTMSAVGIFELGNDTGADDLAG
-759 SLSLLAGKGLSFSLG
+759 AIK
-774 LGLGIGAIA
+774 LGIGSLLNTAA
-783 LWYMAD
+783 ATLA
-789 QGVKSGEDP
+789 GVK
-798 ILMGEL
+798 
-804 QKGIA
+804 
-809 ALMGGVSIST
+809 
-819 LIGGAEGLKAYGIP
+819 
-833 LGVALAGLSMLA
+833 VAKMVGA
-845 GANTRLQDA
+845 GAAAGT
-854 DASWSDKFR
+854 
-863 DLLVGTIGGGLLGAG
+863 VGLFAGALSIIIGATIGAVVFPDECRKAFETVSEALGHSIKN
-878 VGGAVAQFLGVGAV
+878 VTNSLKDTIDKAVDLG
-892 GGAGIGFLFAIPI
+892 
-905 GISLLF
+905 S
-911 GGKFDFKWSGGFKPQ
+911 FDFKAQFGIDENTFKVISTFGDPKLAAQ
-926 GYKQNGLDALDVAKK
+926 LNEITSVAKQNVKTTSTELD
-941 QIEANKKAAEALN
+941 NLN
-954 QTNALKQTQQDSL
+954 RQFY
-967 NDLAQLADQLQKSSL
+967 SS
-982 DSLTA
+982 ST
-987 MSQNITVGSDTAIAN
+987 IAN
-1002 LRKIGNEV
+1002 QNSQSIV
-1010 NKVAESDI
+1010 NNTTETIKNGINDVTKTGI
-1018 YKPIYDKTDKLGTDL
+1018 YKPLYDMMDKVGNELGQ
-1033 NTKGKSAG
+1033 KGTSASE
-1041 ANVAKGFVAGVDYNA
+1041 NVAKGFVSGVDYNA

-1128 SSLLASARTFIRR
+1128 NSLLASARTFIRQ

-1148 ASFSSGGAAQS
+1148 ASFGSGGAAQS
-1159 LIGKTPKMIPAFAT
+1159 LIGKTPRMVPAFAT

-1220 AQRGSGRGGKIELVL
+1220 AQRGSGRGGKIELIL
-1235 DKQVVGR
+1235 DKQVVGHA
-1242 VFGDAIDSEKRRSG
+1242 FGDAIDSEKRRSG

-1262 FTNGGRGNG
+1262 FTNGGTR

>member
-87 AAVPKSLSNQITAL
+87 AAVPKALSNQITAL
-101 DTALSGVTESDVKRI
+101 DAALSGVTESDVKRI
-116 SSLASALTQLSGAK
+116 SSLASALTQLSSAK

-139 HQLQSIGDAA
+139 HQLKSIGDAA

-198 DMDKFAATIE
+198 DMDKFASTIE

-419 LGVTANVDA
+419 LGITANVDA

-444 QSTSAMGDMAR
+444 QSNSAMGDMAR

-520 VDSVIKG
+520 ADSVIKG

-602 AAQIEDWITKGKGV
+602 AAQIEDWITKGEGIQS
-616 EEWAAGVWEDFKG
+616 WAKDIWDYFIK
-629 IKDAAAAVADS
+629 IKDAAKEIADK
-640 LGLWKIPAAIADLA
+640 LGLWKIPQKIWDFFKFAVFKITGIDL
-654 KSLGLDVGA
+654 D
-663 VDFNF
+663 F
-668 GTSTQGKVTGG
+668 GTSQLRSTSGKDALMGAVSGG
-679 DTLKKLLGSGL
+679 IAALLGL
-690 GLALGI
+690 
-696 GALAVTASSGGVG
+696 
-709 GLLAKGLGLALGIGA
+709 
-724 INMLFDGISI
+724 
-734 SGDTSPTN
+734 
-742 LLLSRFQKALGL
+742 KALGL
-754 SLAGS
+754 LSLSSGNGFLGSVPMLLLSIAALSITTAAIGSTPNVTGAQTLLGAAKTGIVALLGGATISRFFLGAKGFQVFGLPLTLGISGLTMSAVGIFELGNDTGADDLAG
-759 SLSLLAGKGLSFSLG
+759 AIK
-774 LGLGIGAIA
+774 LGIGSLLNTAA
-783 LWYMAD
+783 ATLA
-789 QGVKSGEDP
+789 GVKVAKMVGAC
-798 ILMGEL
+798 
-804 QKGIA
+804 A
-809 ALMGGVSIST
+809 AAGT
-819 LIGGAEGLKAYGIP
+819 
-833 LGVALAGLSMLA
+833 AGLFA
-845 GANTRLQDA
+845 GAL
-854 DASWSDKFR
+854 SIIIG
-863 DLLVGTIGGGLLGAG
+863 VTIGAVVFPDECRKAFEAVSEALGHSTKN
-878 VGGAVAQFLGVGAV
+878 VTESLKDTIDKEVDLG
-892 GGAGIGFLFAIPI
+892 
-905 GISLLF
+905 S
-911 GGKFDFKWSGGFKPQ
+911 FDFKSQFGIDENTFKVISTFGDPKLAAQ
-926 GYKQNGLDALDVAKK
+926 LNENTSVAKQNVKITSTELDNLIR
-941 QIEANKKAAEALN
+941 QFY
-954 QTNALKQTQQDSL
+954 
-967 NDLAQLADQLQKSSL
+967 SS
-982 DSLTA
+982 ST
-987 MSQNITVGSDTAIAN
+987 IAN
-1002 LRKIGNEV
+1002 QNSQSIV
-1010 NKVAESDI
+1010 NNTTETIKNGINDVTKTDI
-1018 YKPIYDKTDKLGTDL
+1018 YKPLYGMMDKVGNELGQ
-1033 NTKGKSAG
+1033 KGKSAG
-1041 ANVAKGFVAGVDYNA
+1041 ENAAKGFVAGVDYNA

-1128 SSLLASARTFIRR
+1128 NSLLASARTFIRQ
-1141 LNQVLSS
+1141 LNQVLAS

-1159 LIGKTPKMIPAFAT
+1159 LIGKTPRMVPAFAT

-1262 FTNGGRGNG
+1262 FTNGGTR

>member
-16 EHSAGTA
+16 EHSASTA
-23 SKDLSSLASGLRKLQ
+23 SKDLSSLASSLKKLQ
-38 KSVAGLNLNNAI
+38 TSVSALNMWDAVR
-50 IQFGSLSTAIGGIG
+50 QFDALGAAAGSLTYFS
-64 NNADKITA
+64 
-72 LASSLLDLKSVGKVS
+72 
-87 AAVPKSLSNQITAL
+87 TAL
-101 DTALSGVTESDVKRI
+101 DSLRNAKI
-116 SSLASALTQLSGAK
+116 SS
-130 MPQISASIG
+130 SIG
-139 HQLQSIGDAA
+139 RQLKEIGDAA
-149 KNLQGV
+149 NSLGT
-155 NLARF
+155 L
-160 KDLATALQ
+160 DTAALDKVKALGESLK
-168 PLSAL
+168 PLGELGRAQ
-173 TPAHLTSFINQLG
+173 LTSFINQLA
-186 KFTQLSKDLEAV
+186 KLPALSASLDTV
-198 DMDKFAATIE
+198 DMERFAATVE

-223 IARGFSAFPQ
+223 IARGFAAFPQ

-305 EALNLFYVSMG
+305 EALNLFYVSTG

-419 LGVTANVDA
+419 LGITANVDA

-444 QSTSAMGDMAR
+444 QSNSAMGDMAR

-520 VDSVIKG
+520 ADSVIKG

-1041 ANVAKGFVAGVDYNA
+1041 ENVAKGFVAGVDYNA

-1128 SSLLASARTFIRR
+1128 NSLLASARTFIRQ
-1141 LNQVLSS
+1141 LNQVLAS

-1159 LIGKTPKMIPAFAT
+1159 LIGKTPRMVPAFAT

-1187 ELVGRFSNGRTA
+1187 ELVGRFANGRTA

-1242 VFGDAIDSEKRRSG
+1242 AFGDAIDSEKRRSG

-1262 FTNGGRGNG
+1262 FTNGGTR